1 MKQRHFITT
10 LCLLMLFVASAWA
23 QKNTL
28 EIPDVTVAQGKSISL
43 PVNMENSADIV
54 AVQFTMTTADGVT
67 FSYET
72 ARTTE
77 RADGHSLT
85 MKPIGENKYMV
96 MIFSSQNR
104 AFIGRTGSIMTVVL
118 NTSSSLKEGDKIP
131 ITLSDVVIGEKSGKN
146 LATGFTSG
154 SVNIAKSPDLEV
166 SQVETKATNLLPYN
180 KISVNWQVSNIG
192 GLSTEAGWSE
202 QVFAESADGKFSK
215 LLGTIDY
222 DQKLAAGGTISRTA
236 EFDTPME
243 LGISDNA
250 RIRVKVR
257 PYSNTGEPS
266 WMLANNEATT
276 SGTLQTANMLF
287 INPAAAHI
295 EEANAQNVRLKLIR
309 SGSTAQAETFKLAQT
324 ADARIELPAEITIP
338 QGQSATYFYAKVI
351 ANQKLDNDSIVT
363 VNIDGNNYMTGT
375 TAIKLTDDTKPQLTL
390 SAKQQDVTEGGK
402 LTLTITAERQS
413 ATDKSISLS
422 CDLPSR
428 FRIPANIIL
437 PARKTSV
444 DVEVEALEDDIPDV
458 EKVVTFAASAD
469 GYENGTLLSTLV
481 DDDIPTL
488 QLELTPTAIS
498 EADGPLSVS
507 AKLSRTD
514 NIDKKVTVKLSDN
527 SEGNLYYARQT
538 IEMAPGVKEVTLN
551 MGPIDNSLVDGERTY
566 QVTAAVFIASC
577 SCNASVGTSGGV
589 VTVPLTIYDNDG
601 PALSL
606 SASSSLLKEGGEM
619 TLTISRNTDSKS
631 RLDVNLSSNH
641 DAAIEYPKTVTIAEG
656 ETSATFTVKSKGND
670 TTGDDLTATL
680 IAESE
685 GFAKSSVW
693 FTISDQTLPDARIM
707 AISSQESKVEAGG
720 KTTLSLSIA
729 NQGSYVLP
737 EQTKIGFYFDSA
749 ATPADVAY
757 LQDNLAAGESITM
770 MREITLPSTV
780 GEHKL
785 YAVVNDGQ
793 GVKEL
798 LYTNNTS
805 DVLNIATVAPI
816 SMETKVAKAIYAPGE
831 KVVISGKAK
840 GKDIAQKSVEVYI
853 VNGGYR
859 HTITTQTQDDGSFEV
874 SYEPYSGQTGHFAVG
889 ACYPSANLSDEQA
902 SFDIYGIKRT
912 SSDAITCEASLGD
925 VYQGKL
931 NISNP
936 GNLTLTGL
944 KVKVN
949 SKPDNC
955 TVNATPG
962 NTTLKGGENT
972 DIAFSITPS
981 GASEG
986 SDWEKIELS
995 IESAEGAIL
1004 PATLYY
1010 YCRVKTGKIE
1020 ASVASIKTTM
1030 VKGESRDYP
1039 FTITNVGKGETGKIS
1054 LALPSWISSVTPMEM
1069 PSLAK
1074 DESMEIILRMTP
1086 TDKMQLNV
1094 PVTGNIAINC
1104 ANGEGMPLPFY
1115 IEPVSTKEGKLTIDV
1130 CDENTYYTKEAPHLA
1145 GAKVEITHPTTGAV
1159 VAKGITNEKGLFS
1172 ADLTEG
1178 YYAVRVS
1185 ADKHDSYSNN
1195 LLVDPGTETKKV
1207 VNLSYEAINI
1217 DWKVEETEIQD
1228 EYEIK
1233 TNVKFE
1239 TQVPM
1244 PVVVLSIPS
1253 SIPAKDLRDGESLI
1267 FNAVLTNKGLIAA
1280 KDVELT
1286 LPTDL
1291 KTLTFEALDHTEA
1304 FNLAPQESV
1313 IIPVKV
1319 TKSTITASA
1328 RAAKRQG
1335 HIDNDPCSDQVGTLY
1350 YWDCGLDRKWHRY
1363 GIALQLGSCKS
1374 NDPSTWS
1381 GNGDGTGYG
1390 GGIGGG
1396 LGSLYGPGAR
1406 PSIGGSGTYTG
1417 SSNQNPLVQVEDKG
1431 CEPCQNKFML
1441 QLVDCGLQLIP
1452 VYKKLRTVFDCIK
1465 GIYDVIEEAKTL
1477 TNKEEVTSRDIIS
1490 LTLSTMSTTATCMDI
1505 KSEGAGDKNKTRE
1518 QKRAKLVDEIAK
1530 ALTDISNSV
1539 EKGNLGWT
1547 KSISDLAFELAK
1559 YYGYDYDDFKEL
1571 FCPLKLMEPCDLDSV
1586 PAENKPAALARSL
1599 KNSSEPSY
1607 IQEFRQNLTYGILK
1621 QMVVMGLQKELYGDV
1636 EWLNSDSREL
1646 GLFMTKFESLR
1657 DENDAFQQK
1666 DIDELI
1672 ASKPEN
1678 ITKEQVKAFV
1688 QRWND
1693 TLDNK
1698 DTDNKVNIKNVFSYG
1713 ELSQRVDSVVSSL
1726 GYTGIDECYE
1736 KAYEK
1741 CLAQAKEQQSS
1752 VCSSITL
1759 QFTQKMVM
1767 TRQAFRGTL
1776 TVFNGNE
1783 QEAMKDVKLTLTV
1796 TDEKGNIA
1804 MEDKFQVNPEKL
1816 EGFNGKLDFTDGWTL
1831 DAKQE
1836 GIATVLFIPTK
1847 KAAPTV
1853 ETRYAF
1859 GGTLSYVDPFTGL
1872 EVTRDLTPITLTVK
1886 PSPSLDLTYFMQRD
1900 IKGDDPLTK
1909 EVEPSEEAE
1918 FSLLINNLGYGDAT
1932 NVKMSTNQPEIVDNE
1947 KGLKVKFELMSS
1959 QLNGQ
1964 EKTLALGGS
1973 VSTDFGTIPAHST
1986 SYAQWWIKSSL
1997 LGHFTDY
2004 DVTATHLTSY
2014 GNKDLSLLNDVTIH
2028 ELIRSIDVT
2037 KGDKTLK
2044 GFMTNDIVDA
2054 DDTPDMLY
2062 LSDGEIEKVNVA
2074 ASSSITKTSDTEYTL
2089 TITPSEEGWN
2099 YGNLSDPTYGVS
2111 ALKSVTRASDGKQIS
2126 LRNFWQTDRTLR
2138 DGKDPLYENRIHFA
2152 DQFDGK
2158 NAESY
2163 ILTFEATPSLMLE
2176 VASIEGA
2183 PAEDEVATQPVN
2195 TLKVMFNKYID
2206 PATFTSED
2214 IQINVQGK
2222 EQDSQLVKIS
2232 TEDNK
2237 NFVLDLTQLNA
2248 SAGNG
2253 YYTLTVQTSGITD
2266 REGFAGKTGKTA
2278 SWTMFINSQVKLITS
2293 VYPENAGEVI
2303 GRVAGNEVAYGTTIQ
2318 LVAKAKEGYQFASWS
2333 LNGETISTNDTIN
2346 QVALGDLTMVANFEK
2361 KTYQVNIE
2369 ENCEGGSITQTYTG
2383 VYHYGDQLVLKAE
2396 ADEDYSFAHWTVNGK
2411 QTEDAETLSLIVDKD
2426 LTVSAS
2432 FKQERYEQNITLM
2445 RGWNWIA
2452 SYLADPIS
2460 ASDIASK
2467 SSQIISSS
2475 EEIENLLPAQTY
2487 KVKASISFISKSK
2500 GRLFEASTTPVRINA
2515 GWNWLGYPLRENQEL
2530 ASAISNASEG
2540 DYIVG
2545 QTGFAQ
2551 FYAGTW
2557 EGTLKQL
2564 ITNQGYLYKS
2574 VKQNNLEFAEATTPS
2589 QLSDEE
2595 QQDMEVDIRQ
2605 YPSTMNIIGKLTR
2618 KDADMTGSDYRLYVM
2633 VGNECRGISQ
2643 LIDGKYYLTI
2653 YGEKDEK
2660 LNMVIENLQTQE
2672 SILVQDAL
2680 TFKEDVLGS
2689 RTSPYDFNIDTMT
2702 GIENILADGKELR
2715 IYSIDGYLIDAHAT
2729 VKTLKKLVKGV
2740 YIINGKK
2747 YVVSE

>member
-85 MKPIGENKYMV
+85 MRPIGVNKYMV

-104 AFIGRTGSIMTVVL
+104 PFIGRTGSIMTVVL
-118 NTSSSLKEGDKIP
+118 NTSSSLKEGEKIP
-131 ITLSDVVIGEKSGKN
+131 VTLSDVIIGEKSGKN

-295 EEANAQNVRLKLIR
+295 EEASAQNVRLMLIR

-363 VNIDGNNYMTGT
+363 VNIDGNNYITGT

-413 ATDKSISLS
+413 ATDKAISLS

-577 SCNASVGTSGGV
+577 SCNANVGTSGGV

-631 RLDVNLSSNH
+631 RLDVSLSSNH

-707 AISSQESKVEAGG
+707 AISSKESQVEAGG

-757 LQDNLAAGESITM
+757 LQDNLAAGESTTM
-770 MREITLPSTV
+770 TREITLPATV

-962 NTTLKGGENT
+962 NTTLKGGEST

-1074 DESMEIILRMTP
+1074 DESTEIILRMTP

-1104 ANGEGMPLPFY
+1104 ANGEGMPLPFC

-1145 GAKVEITHPTTGAV
+1145 GAKVKITHPTTGAV
-1159 VAKGITNEKGLFS
+1159 VAEGITDEKGLFS
-1172 ADLTEG
+1172 ANLAEG
-1178 YYAVRVS
+1178 YYAVSVS
-1185 ADKHDSYSNN
+1185 AEKHDSYSNN

-1239 TQVPM
+1239 TQVPV
-1244 PVVVLSIPS
+1244 PVVELTVPDRINTE
-1253 SIPAKDLRDGESLI
+1253 DLRKGESLI
-1267 FNAVLTNKGLIAA
+1267 FNATLTNKGLIAA
-1280 KDVELT
+1280 KDVQLL
-1286 LPTDL
+1286 LPENVTSWR
-1291 KTLTFEALDHTEA
+1291 FEPIDPGEA
-1304 FNLAPQESV
+1304 NELAPGQSKQ
-1313 IIPVKV
+1313 IPIRV
-1319 TKSTITASA
+1319 TK
-1328 RAAKRQG
+1328 
-1335 HIDNDPCSDQVGTLY
+1335 DPGDDGDDGPCVVYIGTLY
-1350 YWDCGLDRKWHRY
+1350 YWECGPDKKWHKY
-1363 GIALQLGSCKS
+1363 YKSIQITICKGKTPVVVY
-1374 NDPSTWS
+1374 PSTGS
-1381 GNGDGTGYG
+1381 G
-1390 GGIGGG
+1390 
-1396 LGSLYGPGAR
+1396 
-1406 PSIGGSGTYTG
+1406 GGSGPGGGPGGGGGGSYG
-1417 SSNQNPLVQVEDKG
+1417 PSSNIPTVTQKVDKSCNPCLNMYLQKITECGVNVGLSLLKNNPLG
-1431 CEPCQNKFML
+1431 CIVGLGFCARDLNKDFHSWRSWGGCVASAVGCIPGIGPVPA
-1441 QLVDCGLQLIP
+1441 LVGCL
-1452 VYKKLRTVFDCIK
+1452 
-1465 GIYDVIEEAKTL
+1465 
-1477 TNKEEVTSRDIIS
+1477 IS
-1490 LTLSTMSTTATCMDI
+1490 LT
-1505 KSEGAGDKNKTRE
+1505 
-1518 QKRAKLVDEIAK
+1518 
-1530 ALTDISNSV
+1530 
-1539 EKGNLGWT
+1539 
-1547 KSISDLAFELAK
+1547 
-1559 YYGYDYDDFKEL
+1559 
-1571 FCPLKLMEPCDLDSV
+1571 EPCEANNAS
-1586 PAENKPAALARSL
+1586 AKMRAG
-1599 KNSSEPSY
+1599 NSSSYSEPSY
-1607 IQEFRQNLTYGILK
+1607 ITDFKNKLAIPLQESK
-1621 QMVVMGLQKELYGDV
+1621 
-1636 EWLNSDSREL
+1636 
-1646 GLFMTKFESLR
+1646 
-1657 DENDAFQQK
+1657 AFQNMLLEYFGDEVWVNETNGEDLQDLMVMLQTSEEEVLTADNYIK
-1666 DIDELI
+1666 YKPQNVTKVQYNKFIERLNNTALAKTDDGNYIDL
-1672 ASKPEN
+1672 SKVAGYVNEIN
-1678 ITKEQVKAFV
+1678 SANEQSVLMGYESTTDMLRKEYALLKG
-1688 QRWND
+1688 R
-1693 TLDNK
+1693 LD
-1698 DTDNKVNIKNVFSYG
+1698 
-1713 ELSQRVDSVVSSL
+1713 ESS
-1726 GYTGIDECYE
+1726 
-1736 KAYEK
+1736 
-1741 CLAQAKEQQSS
+1741 SS

-1783 QEAMKDVKLTLTV
+1783 QEAMKDAKLTLTV

-1804 MEDKFQVNPEKL
+1804 MSDKFQVNL
-1816 EGFNGKLDFTDGWTL
+1816 ENLKGFAGNKNFTDGWTL

-1836 GIATVLFIPTK
+1836 GVATVLFIPTK

-1886 PSPSLDLTYFMQRD
+1886 PSPNLDLTYFMQRD

-1932 NVKMSTNQPEIVDNE
+1932 NVRMTTNQPEIVDNE

-1973 VSTDFGTIPAHST
+1973 VFTDFGTIPAHST

-2014 GNKDLSLLNDVTIH
+2014 DNKDLSLLNDVTIH

-2176 VASIEGA
+2176 VASIEGT

-2214 IQINVQGK
+2214 ILINVQGK

-2237 NFVLDLTQLNA
+2237 TFVLDLTQLNA

-2253 YYTLTVQTSGITD
+2253 YYTLTVQTSGIID
-2266 REGFAGKTGKTA
+2266 SEGFAGKTGKTA
-2278 SWTMFINSQVKLITS
+2278 SWTMFMNSQVKLITS

-2333 LNGETISTNDTIN
+2333 LNGETISTNDTIS

-2487 KVKASISFISKSK
+2487 KVKASTSFISKSK
-2500 GRLFEASTTPVRINA
+2500 GRLFEASTTPVGINA

-2605 YPSTMNIIGKLTR
+2605 YPSTMNIIGKLTK

-2660 LNMVIENLQTQE
+2660 LNLVIENQQTQE

-2689 RTSPYDFNIDTMT
+2689 RTSPYDFNIDIMT

>member
-67 FSYET
+67 FSTET

-85 MKPIGENKYMV
+85 MRPIGVNKYMV

-131 ITLSDVVIGEKSGKN
+131 VTLSDVIIGEKSGKN

-166 SQVETKATNLLPYN
+166 SQVETRATNLLPYN

-222 DQKLAAGGTISRTA
+222 NQKLAAGGTISRTA

-363 VNIDGNNYMTGT
+363 VNIDGNNYIAGT

-413 ATDKSISLS
+413 ATDKAISLS

-577 SCNASVGTSGGV
+577 SCNANVGTSGGV

-606 SASSSLLKEGGEM
+606 RASSSLLKEGGEM

-693 FTISDQTLPDARIM
+693 FTISDQTLPDARIL

-720 KTTLSLSIA
+720 KTTLSLNIA

-737 EQTKIGFYFDSA
+737 EQTKIGFYFDNA

-757 LQDNLAAGESITM
+757 LQDNLAAGESTTM
-770 MREITLPSTV
+770 MREITLPATV

-889 ACYPSANLSDEQA
+889 ACYPSANLSEEQA

-912 SSDAITCEASLGD
+912 SNDAITCEASLGD

-936 GNLTLTGL
+936 GNLTLTDL

-962 NTTLKGGENT
+962 TTTLKGGEST
-972 DIAFSITPS
+972 DVAFSITPS

-995 IESAEGAIL
+995 IESAEGAVL

-1020 ASVASIKTTM
+1020 ASVARIKTTM

-1074 DESMEIILRMTP
+1074 DESTEIILRMTP
-1086 TDKMQLNV
+1086 TDKMRLNV

-1159 VAKGITNEKGLFS
+1159 VAEGITNEKGLFS
-1172 ADLTEG
+1172 ANLAEG

-1185 ADKHDSYSNN
+1185 AEKHDSYSNN

-1319 TKSTITASA
+1319 TKSTKTASA
-1328 RAAKRQG
+1328 RAAKRLG
-1335 HIDNDPCSDQVGTLY
+1335 NIDNDPCSDQVGTLY
-1350 YWDCGLDRKWHRY
+1350 YWDCGLDRKWHKY

-1417 SSNQNPLVQVEDKG
+1417 SSNQNPLVKVEDKG
-1431 CEPCQNKFML
+1431 CEPCQNGVLIAGLKCAGHFVGEAVETL
-1441 QLVDCGLQLIP
+1441 QTLLGLDDNIDTNNKDKDKKDKDLDEILDKCENYSDLLLDIASSFDGCVNGKHDIDQVLDCYETASKAIDAVFDGLVETAFGPYVKPELIKK
-1452 VYKKLRTVFDCIK
+1452 YKKLGKQILKYKKLLDRVAECARDFAHACDHIKNDESAKARMTGKSTKTVTEKAIEGMGKYAEYVEGFVTLNNVLFGSEPAWDEMSLEEMS
-1465 GIYDVIEEAKTL
+1465 GILNLDYHTISFEEALKYKPKDVSETL
-1477 TNKEEVTSRDIIS
+1477 FRKFFDKQKKWANKDYSNITEEESGNI
-1490 LTLSTMSTTATCMDI
+1490 TTAVSNIHNAFKYFED
-1505 KSEGAGDKNKTRE
+1505 EGYLN
-1518 QKRAKLVDEIAK
+1518 
-1530 ALTDISNSV
+1530 
-1539 EKGNLGWT
+1539 
-1547 KSISDLAFELAK
+1547 
-1559 YYGYDYDDFKEL
+1559 
-1571 FCPLKLMEPCDLDSV
+1571 PCDFLNTTFKD
-1586 PAENKPAALARSL
+1586 ALILA
-1599 KNSSEPSY
+1599 NTSS
-1607 IQEFRQNLTYGILK
+1607 
-1621 QMVVMGLQKELYGDV
+1621 
-1636 EWLNSDSREL
+1636 
-1646 GLFMTKFESLR
+1646 
-1657 DENDAFQQK
+1657 
-1666 DIDELI
+1666 
-1672 ASKPEN
+1672 
-1678 ITKEQVKAFV
+1678 
-1688 QRWND
+1688 
-1693 TLDNK
+1693 
-1698 DTDNKVNIKNVFSYG
+1698 
-1713 ELSQRVDSVVSSL
+1713 
-1726 GYTGIDECYE
+1726 
-1736 KAYEK
+1736 
-1741 CLAQAKEQQSS
+1741 SS

-1776 TVFNGNE
+1776 KVFNGNE

-1804 MEDKFQVNPEKL
+1804 MKDKFQVNPEKL

-1831 DAKQE
+1831 DAQKE
-1836 GIATVLFIPTK
+1836 GVATVLFIPTK

-1886 PSPSLDLTYFMQRD
+1886 PSPNLDLTYFMQRD

-1932 NVKMSTNQPEIVDNE
+1932 NVSMSTNQPEIVDNE

-2014 GNKDLSLLNDVTIH
+2014 DNKDLSLLNDVTIH

-2037 KGDKTLK
+2037 KGDKILK

-2237 NFVLDLTQLNA
+2237 TFVLDLTQLNA

-2266 REGFAGKTGKTA
+2266 SEGFAGKTGKTA
-2278 SWTMFINSQVKLITS
+2278 SWTQFVNNQVKLLTS

-2318 LVAKAKEGYQFASWS
+2318 LVAKAKEGYLFASWS
-2333 LNGETISTNDTIN
+2333 LNGETISTNDTIS

-2361 KTYQVNIE
+2361 KTYQVNIA
-2369 ENCEGGSITQTYTG
+2369 ENCEGGNITQTYTG

-2487 KVKASISFISKSK
+2487 KVKASTSFISKSK
-2500 GRLFEASTTPVRINA
+2500 GRLFEASTTPVGINA

-2564 ITNQGYLYKS
+2564 ITNHGYLYKS

-2595 QQDMEVDIRQ
+2595 QQDMEVDIRK
-2605 YPSTMNIIGKLTR
+2605 YPSTMNIIGKLTQ

-2633 VGNECRGISQ
+2633 VGSECRGISQ

-2689 RTSPYDFNIDTMT
+2689 RTSPYDFNIDIMT

>member
-28 EIPDVTVAQGKSISL
+28 EIPDVIMAQEKSISL

-54 AVQFTMTTADGVT
+54 AVQFTISTDMGVY
-67 FSYET
+67 FSCET

-77 RADGHSLT
+77 RADGHSLV
-85 MKPIGENKYMV
+85 MKPIGGDKYMV
-96 MIFSSQNR
+96 MISSSQNR
-104 AFIGRTGSIMTVVL
+104 PIIGRKGCIMTVQL
-118 NTSSSLKEGDKIP
+118 NTSNTFNLKEGAKIP
-131 ITLSDVVIGEKSGKN
+131 LTLSDVVICDKTGKN

-166 SQVETKATNLLPYN
+166 SQVEAKATNLLPYN

-295 EEANAQNVRLKLIR
+295 EEASAQNVRLMLIR

-413 ATDKSISLS
+413 ATDKAISLS

-469 GYENGTLLSTLV
+469 GYENGTLLTTLV

-693 FTISDQTLPDARIM
+693 FTISDQTLPDARIT

-757 LQDNLAAGESITM
+757 LQDNLAAGESTTM
-770 MREITLPSTV
+770 TREITLPTTV

-840 GKDIAQKSVEVYI
+840 GKDIARKSVEVYV
-853 VNGGYR
+853 VNNGYR

-874 SYEPYSGQTGHFAVG
+874 SYEPYSGQTGHFTVG

-925 VYQGKL
+925 IYQGKL

-1074 DESMEIILRMTP
+1074 DESTEIILRMTP

-1159 VAKGITNEKGLFS
+1159 VAEGITNEKGLFS
-1172 ADLTEG
+1172 ANLAEG
-1178 YYAVRVS
+1178 YYAVSVS
-1185 ADKHDSYSNN
+1185 AEKHDSYSNN
-1195 LLVDPGTETKKV
+1195 MLVDPGTETKKV

-1239 TQVPM
+1239 TQVPV
-1244 PVVVLSIPS
+1244 PVVELSIPDR
-1253 SIPAKDLRDGESLI
+1253 IHTEELREGESLI
-1267 FNAVLTNKGLIAA
+1267 FNAVLTNKGLITAQ
-1280 KDVELT
+1280 DVQLL

-1291 KTLTFEALDHTEA
+1291 QTLTFEALDHNEA

-1313 IIPVKV
+1313 LIPVKV
-1319 TKSTITASA
+1319 TKVAASSFA
-1328 RAAKRQG
+1328 KSKEQVGRAPK
-1335 HIDNDPCSDQVGTLY
+1335 DPCLVGIGTIE
-1350 YWDCGLDRKWHRY
+1350 YWECGLDRKWHKY
-1363 GIALQLGSCKS
+1363 YLQLPISICLIESIAIFTKEPEIGANRPDFSPLGRAG
-1374 NDPSTWS
+1374 NIYFPSYASKHTS
-1381 GNGDGTGYG
+1381 EK
-1390 GGIGGG
+1390 
-1396 LGSLYGPGAR
+1396 
-1406 PSIGGSGTYTG
+1406 
-1417 SSNQNPLVQVEDKG
+1417 EDKG
-1431 CEPCQNKFML
+1431 CDPCQNKATANFTKCVL
-1441 QLVDCGLQLIP
+1441 SFIPIYGCIQGSAECAAGSVLGNTGWRHYTNCSLTGLNCTMDLCAGASLSTVVGAP
-1452 VYKKLRTVFDCIK
+1452 VAAVCKAIGAISSIASCL
-1465 GIYDVIEEAKTL
+1465 
-1477 TNKEEVTSRDIIS
+1477 IS
-1490 LTLSTMSTTATCMDI
+1490 LT
-1505 KSEGAGDKNKTRE
+1505 
-1518 QKRAKLVDEIAK
+1518 
-1530 ALTDISNSV
+1530 
-1539 EKGNLGWT
+1539 
-1547 KSISDLAFELAK
+1547 
-1559 YYGYDYDDFKEL
+1559 
-1571 FCPLKLMEPCDLDSV
+1571 EPCDADSI
-1586 PAENKPAALARSL
+1586 PAAKSRKKA
-1599 KNSSEPSY
+1599 SEPSY
-1607 IQEFRQNLTYGILK
+1607 IEAFRKKAQIPLSEITAYSGVLEEVFGDKNWITKTTLG
-1621 QMVVMGLQKELYGDV
+1621 ELYELLSIINGEESDKLDANKLLIMKPEAIAKEEFFKFIERLNNTQDKADGIEV
-1636 EWLNSDSREL
+1636 NSDNYIHDDIIKAKYNEIERAEA
-1646 GLFMTKFESLR
+1646 ES
-1657 DENDAFQQK
+1657 QK
-1666 DIDELI
+1666 
-1672 ASKPEN
+1672 
-1678 ITKEQVKAFV
+1678 
-1688 QRWND
+1688 
-1693 TLDNK
+1693 
-1698 DTDNKVNIKNVFSYG
+1698 
-1713 ELSQRVDSVVSSL
+1713 L
-1726 GYTGIDECYE
+1726 GYISTNEMWLTEGAKMKERLDESS
-1736 KAYEK
+1736 
-1741 CLAQAKEQQSS
+1741 SS

-1783 QEAMKDVKLTLTV
+1783 QEAMKDVRLTLTV

-1804 MEDKFQVNPEKL
+1804 MSDKFQVNPEKL
-1816 EGFNGKLDFTDGWTL
+1816 EGFTGKLDFTDGWTL
-1831 DAKQE
+1831 DAQKT
-1836 GIATVLFIPTK
+1836 GVATVLFIPTK

-1886 PSPSLDLTYFMQRD
+1886 PSPNLDLTYFMQRD

-1932 NVKMSTNQPEIVDNE
+1932 NVKMTTNQPEIVDNE

-2014 GNKDLSLLNDVTIH
+2014 DNKDLSLLNDVTIH

-2152 DQFDGK
+2152 DQFEGK

-2163 ILTFEATPSLMLE
+2163 ILSFEATPSLMLE

-2237 NFVLDLTQLNA
+2237 TFVLDLTQLNA

-2278 SWTMFINSQVKLITS
+2278 SWTMFINSQVKLLTS

-2346 QVALGDLTMVANFEK
+2346 QVALSDLTMVANFEK

-2411 QTEDAETLSLIVDKD
+2411 QTEDAENLSLIVDKD

-2487 KVKASISFISKSK
+2487 KVKASTSFISKSK
-2500 GRLFEASTTPVRINA
+2500 GRLFEASTTPVGINA

-2574 VKQNNLEFAEATTPS
+2574 MKQNNLEFAEATTPS
-2589 QLSDEE
+2589 QFSDDE
-2595 QQDMEVDIRQ
+2595 QQDMEVEIRK

-2660 LNMVIENLQTQE
+2660 LSMVIENQQTQE

-2729 VKTLKKLVKGV
+2729 VKTLRKLVKGV

>member
-67 FSYET
+67 FSTET

-85 MKPIGENKYMV
+85 MRSIGVNKYMV

-131 ITLSDVVIGEKSGKN
+131 VTLSDVIIGEKSGKN

-215 LLGTIDY
+215 LLGTIDC

-276 SGTLQTANMLF
+276 SGTLQAANMLF

-295 EEANAQNVRLKLIR
+295 EEASAQNVRLKLIR
-309 SGSTAQAETFKLAQT
+309 SGSTAQAETFKLTQT

-390 SAKQQDVTEGGK
+390 SAKQQDVTEGEK

-413 ATDKSISLS
+413 ATDKAISLS

-527 SEGNLYYARQT
+527 SEGNLYYAHQT

-707 AISSQESKVEAGG
+707 AISSQESQVEAGG
-720 KTTLSLSIA
+720 KATLSLSIA

-757 LQDNLAAGESITM
+757 LQDNLAAGESTTM
-770 MREITLPSTV
+770 TREITLPTTV

-889 ACYPSANLSDEQA
+889 ACYPSANLSEEQA

-912 SSDAITCEASLGD
+912 SNDAITCEASLGD

-962 NTTLKGGENT
+962 NTTLKGGEST

-995 IESAEGAIL
+995 IESAEGAVL

-1074 DESMEIILRMTP
+1074 DESTEIILRMTP

-1104 ANGEGMPLPFY
+1104 ANGEGMPLPFC

-1159 VAKGITNEKGLFS
+1159 VAEGITNEKGLFS
-1172 ADLTEG
+1172 ANLAEG

-1185 ADKHDSYSNN
+1185 AEKHDSYSNN

-1239 TQVPM
+1239 TQVPV
-1244 PVVVLSIPS
+1244 PVVELTVPDRIYTEN
-1253 SIPAKDLRDGESLI
+1253 LRKGESLI
-1267 FNAVLTNKGLIAA
+1267 FNATLTNKGLITA
-1280 KDVELT
+1280 KDVQLL
-1286 LPTDL
+1286 LPDTV
-1291 KTLTFEALDHTEA
+1291 TSWRFEPIGPGKANE
-1304 FNLAPQESV
+1304 LAPGQSIE
-1313 IIPVKV
+1313 IPIRV
-1319 TKSTITASA
+1319 SE
-1328 RAAKRQG
+1328 G
-1335 HIDNDPCSDQVGTLY
+1335 PGDDGPCVVYIGTLY
-1350 YWDCGLDRKWHRY
+1350 YWECGPDKKWHKY
-1363 GIALQLGSCKS
+1363 YKSMQITICKGRVTVVEY
-1374 NDPSTWS
+1374 PSTGS
-1381 GNGDGTGYG
+1381 G
-1390 GGIGGG
+1390 
-1396 LGSLYGPGAR
+1396 
-1406 PSIGGSGTYTG
+1406 GGSGPGGGPGGGGGG
-1417 SSNQNPLVQVEDKG
+1417 SYGPSSDIPTVTQKVDKSCNPCLNMYIQKITECGVNVGLSLLKNNPLG
-1431 CEPCQNKFML
+1431 CIVGLGFCARDLNKDFHSWRSWGGCVASAVGCIPGIGPVPT
-1441 QLVDCGLQLIP
+1441 LVGCL
-1452 VYKKLRTVFDCIK
+1452 
-1465 GIYDVIEEAKTL
+1465 
-1477 TNKEEVTSRDIIS
+1477 IS
-1490 LTLSTMSTTATCMDI
+1490 LT
-1505 KSEGAGDKNKTRE
+1505 
-1518 QKRAKLVDEIAK
+1518 
-1530 ALTDISNSV
+1530 
-1539 EKGNLGWT
+1539 
-1547 KSISDLAFELAK
+1547 
-1559 YYGYDYDDFKEL
+1559 
-1571 FCPLKLMEPCDLDSV
+1571 EPCEANNAS
-1586 PAENKPAALARSL
+1586 AKMRAG
-1599 KNSSEPSY
+1599 NSSNYSEPSY
-1607 IQEFRQNLTYGILK
+1607 ITDFKNKLAIPLQESKAFQNLLLEYFGDEVWVNETNGEAL
-1621 QMVVMGLQKELYGDV
+1621 QDLMVMLQTSEEEVLTADNYIKY
-1636 EWLNSDSREL
+1636 
-1646 GLFMTKFESLR
+1646 
-1657 DENDAFQQK
+1657 
-1666 DIDELI
+1666 
-1672 ASKPEN
+1672 KPQN
-1678 ITKEQVKAFV
+1678 VTKEQYYKFIERLNNTA
-1688 QRWND
+1688 
-1693 TLDNK
+1693 LAK
-1698 DTDNKVNIKNVFSYG
+1698 TDDGNYIDLSKVAGYVNEINSAN
-1713 ELSQRVDSVVSSL
+1713 EQSVLMGYESTTDMLRKEYALLKGRLEESS
-1726 GYTGIDECYE
+1726 
-1736 KAYEK
+1736 
-1741 CLAQAKEQQSS
+1741 SS

-1776 TVFNGNE
+1776 KVFNGNE

-1804 MEDKFQVNPEKL
+1804 MSDKFQVNPEKL

-1831 DAKQE
+1831 DAQKE
-1836 GIATVLFIPTK
+1836 GVATVLFIPTK

-1886 PSPSLDLTYFMQRD
+1886 PSPNLDLTYFMQRD

-1932 NVKMSTNQPEIVDNE
+1932 NVRMSTNQPEIVDNE

-1973 VSTDFGTIPAHST
+1973 VFTDFGTIPAHST

-2014 GNKDLSLLNDVTIH
+2014 DNKDLSLLNDVTIH

-2152 DQFDGK
+2152 DLFDGK

-2266 REGFAGKTGKTA
+2266 SEGFAGKTGKTA
-2278 SWTMFINSQVKLITS
+2278 SWTLFVNSQVKLLTS

-2333 LNGETISTNDTIN
+2333 LNGETISTNDTIS

-2361 KTYQVNIE
+2361 KTYQVNIA
-2369 ENCEGGSITQTYTG
+2369 ENCEGGSITQSYTG

-2475 EEIENLLPAQTY
+2475 EEIENLLPAHTY
-2487 KVKASISFISKSK
+2487 KVKASTSFISKSK
-2500 GRLFEASTTPVRINA
+2500 GRLFEASTTPVGINA

-2595 QQDMEVDIRQ
+2595 QQDMEVDIRK
-2605 YPSTMNIIGKLTR
+2605 YPSTMNIIGKLTQ

-2689 RTSPYDFNIDTMT
+2689 RTSPYDFNIDIMT

>member
-28 EIPDVTVAQGKSISL
+28 EIPDVTVAHGKSISL

-54 AVQFTMTTADGVT
+54 AVQFTMTTADGIT
-67 FSYET
+67 FSTET

-85 MKPIGENKYMV
+85 MRPIGVNKYMV

-131 ITLSDVVIGEKSGKN
+131 ITLSDVIIGEKSGKN

-222 DQKLAAGGTISRTA
+222 NQKLAAGGTISRTA

-295 EEANAQNVRLKLIR
+295 EEASAQNVRLMLIR

-413 ATDKSISLS
+413 ATDKAISLS

-577 SCNASVGTSGGV
+577 SCNANVGTSGGV

-631 RLDVNLSSNH
+631 RLNVSLSSNH

-720 KTTLSLSIA
+720 KATLSLSIA

-757 LQDNLAAGESITM
+757 LQDNLAAGESTTM
-770 MREITLPSTV
+770 MREITLPATV

-840 GKDIAQKSVEVYI
+840 GKDIAKKNVEVYI

-889 ACYPSANLSDEQA
+889 ACYPSANLSEEQA

-912 SSDAITCEASLGD
+912 SNDAITCEASLGD

-962 NTTLKGGENT
+962 TTTLKGGENT

-995 IESAEGAIL
+995 IESAEGAVL

-1020 ASVASIKTTM
+1020 ASVARIKTTM

-1074 DESMEIILRMTP
+1074 DESTEIILRMTP

-1159 VAKGITNEKGLFS
+1159 VAEGITNEKGLFS
-1172 ADLTEG
+1172 ANLAEG

-1185 ADKHDSYSNN
+1185 AEKHDSYRNN

-1319 TKSTITASA
+1319 TKSTKTASA
-1328 RAAKRQG
+1328 RAAKRLG
-1335 HIDNDPCSDQVGTLY
+1335 NIDNDPCSDQVGTLY
-1350 YWDCGLDRKWHRY
+1350 YWDCGLDRKWHKY

-1417 SSNQNPLVQVEDKG
+1417 SSNQNPLVKVEDKG
-1431 CEPCQNKFML
+1431 CEPCQNGVLIAGLKCAGHFVGEAVETL
-1441 QLVDCGLQLIP
+1441 QTLLGLDDNIDTNNKDKDKKDKDLDEILDKCENYSDLLLDIASSFDGCVNGKHDIDQVLDCYETASKAIDAVFDGLVETAFGPYVKPELIKK
-1452 VYKKLRTVFDCIK
+1452 YKKLGKQILKYKKLLDRVAECARDFAHACDHIKNDESAKARMTGKSTKTVTEKAIEGMGKYAEYVEGFVTLNNVLFGSEPAWDEMSLEEMS
-1465 GIYDVIEEAKTL
+1465 GILNLDYHTISFEEALKYKPKDVSETL
-1477 TNKEEVTSRDIIS
+1477 FRKFFDKQKKWANKDYSNITEEESGNI
-1490 LTLSTMSTTATCMDI
+1490 TTAVSNIHNAFKYFED
-1505 KSEGAGDKNKTRE
+1505 EGYLN
-1518 QKRAKLVDEIAK
+1518 
-1530 ALTDISNSV
+1530 
-1539 EKGNLGWT
+1539 
-1547 KSISDLAFELAK
+1547 
-1559 YYGYDYDDFKEL
+1559 
-1571 FCPLKLMEPCDLDSV
+1571 PCDFLNTTFKD
-1586 PAENKPAALARSL
+1586 ALILA
-1599 KNSSEPSY
+1599 NTSS
-1607 IQEFRQNLTYGILK
+1607 
-1621 QMVVMGLQKELYGDV
+1621 
-1636 EWLNSDSREL
+1636 
-1646 GLFMTKFESLR
+1646 
-1657 DENDAFQQK
+1657 
-1666 DIDELI
+1666 
-1672 ASKPEN
+1672 
-1678 ITKEQVKAFV
+1678 
-1688 QRWND
+1688 
-1693 TLDNK
+1693 
-1698 DTDNKVNIKNVFSYG
+1698 
-1713 ELSQRVDSVVSSL
+1713 
-1726 GYTGIDECYE
+1726 
-1736 KAYEK
+1736 
-1741 CLAQAKEQQSS
+1741 SS

-1776 TVFNGNE
+1776 KVFNGNE

-1804 MEDKFQVNPEKL
+1804 MKDKFQVNPEKL

-1831 DAKQE
+1831 DAQKE
-1836 GIATVLFIPTK
+1836 GVATVLFIPTK

-1872 EVTRDLTPITLTVK
+1872 EVTRDLTPITLTVN
-1886 PSPSLDLTYFMQRD
+1886 PSPNLDLTYFMQRD

-1932 NVKMSTNQPEIVDNE
+1932 NVRMSTNQPEIVDNE

-1973 VSTDFGTIPAHST
+1973 VSTDFGNIPAHST

-2266 REGFAGKTGKTA
+2266 SEGFAGKTGKTA
-2278 SWTMFINSQVKLITS
+2278 SWTLFVNSQVKLLTS

-2333 LNGETISTNDTIN
+2333 LNGETISTNDTIS

-2361 KTYQVNIE
+2361 KTYQVNIA

-2487 KVKASISFISKSK
+2487 KVKASTSFISKSK
-2500 GRLFEASTTPVRINA
+2500 GRLFEASTTPVGINA

-2589 QLSDEE
+2589 QFSDEE
-2595 QQDMEVDIRQ
+2595 QQDMEVDIRK
-2605 YPSTMNIIGKLTR
+2605 YPSTMNIIGKLTQ

-2689 RTSPYDFNIDTMT
+2689 RTSPYDFNIDIMT

>member
-54 AVQFTMTTADGVT
+54 AVQFTMTTADGIT
-67 FSYET
+67 FSTET

-85 MKPIGENKYMV
+85 MRPIGVNKYMV

-131 ITLSDVVIGEKSGKN
+131 VTLSDVIIGEKSGKN

-154 SVNIAKSPDLEV
+154 SVNIAKSPDLQV

-295 EEANAQNVRLKLIR
+295 EEASAQNVRLMLIR
-309 SGSTAQAETFKLAQT
+309 SGSTALAETFKLAQT

-413 ATDKSISLS
+413 ATDKAISLS

-469 GYENGTLLSTLV
+469 GYENGTLLSTLI

-527 SEGNLYYARQT
+527 SEGNLYYAHQT

-577 SCNASVGTSGGV
+577 SCNANVGTSGGV

-619 TLTISRNTDSKS
+619 TLTIRRNTDSKS

-720 KTTLSLSIA
+720 KATLSLSIA

-757 LQDNLAAGESITM
+757 LQDNLAAGKSTTM
-770 MREITLPSTV
+770 VREITLPSTV

-889 ACYPSANLSDEQA
+889 ACYPSANLSEEQA

-912 SSDAITCEASLGD
+912 SNDAITCEASLGD
-925 VYQGKL
+925 IYQGKL

-936 GNLTLTGL
+936 GNLTLTDL

-962 NTTLKGGENT
+962 TTTLKGGEST

-995 IESAEGAIL
+995 IESAEGAVL

-1074 DESMEIILRMTP
+1074 DESTEIILRMTP

-1104 ANGEGMPLPFY
+1104 ANGEGMPLPFC

-1159 VAKGITNEKGLFS
+1159 VAEGITNEKGLFS
-1172 ADLTEG
+1172 ANLAEG

-1185 ADKHDSYSNN
+1185 AEKHDSYSNN

-1239 TQVPM
+1239 TQVPV
-1244 PVVVLSIPS
+1244 PVVELTVPDRIYTEN
-1253 SIPAKDLRDGESLI
+1253 LRKGESLI
-1267 FNAVLTNKGLIAA
+1267 FNATLTNKGLIAA
-1280 KDVELT
+1280 KDVQLL
-1286 LPTDL
+1286 LPENVTSWR
-1291 KTLTFEALDHTEA
+1291 FEPIGPGKANE
-1304 FNLAPQESV
+1304 LAPGQSIE
-1313 IIPVKV
+1313 IPIRV
-1319 TKSTITASA
+1319 TK
-1328 RAAKRQG
+1328 
-1335 HIDNDPCSDQVGTLY
+1335 DPGDDGPCVVYIGTLY
-1350 YWDCGLDRKWHRY
+1350 YWECGPDKKWHKY
-1363 GIALQLGSCKS
+1363 YKSMQITICKGRVTVVEY
-1374 NDPSTWS
+1374 PSTGS
-1381 GNGDGTGYG
+1381 G
-1390 GGIGGG
+1390 
-1396 LGSLYGPGAR
+1396 
-1406 PSIGGSGTYTG
+1406 GGSGPGGGPGGGGGG
-1417 SSNQNPLVQVEDKG
+1417 SYGPSSDIPTVTQKVDKSCNPCLNMYIQKITECGVNVGLSLLKNNPLG
-1431 CEPCQNKFML
+1431 CIVGLGFCARDLNKDFHSWRSWGGCVASAVGCIPGIGPVPA
-1441 QLVDCGLQLIP
+1441 LVGCL
-1452 VYKKLRTVFDCIK
+1452 
-1465 GIYDVIEEAKTL
+1465 
-1477 TNKEEVTSRDIIS
+1477 IS
-1490 LTLSTMSTTATCMDI
+1490 LT
-1505 KSEGAGDKNKTRE
+1505 
-1518 QKRAKLVDEIAK
+1518 
-1530 ALTDISNSV
+1530 
-1539 EKGNLGWT
+1539 
-1547 KSISDLAFELAK
+1547 
-1559 YYGYDYDDFKEL
+1559 
-1571 FCPLKLMEPCDLDSV
+1571 EPCEANNAS
-1586 PAENKPAALARSL
+1586 AKMRAG
-1599 KNSSEPSY
+1599 NSSSYSEPSY
-1607 IQEFRQNLTYGILK
+1607 ITDFKNKLAIPLQESK
-1621 QMVVMGLQKELYGDV
+1621 
-1636 EWLNSDSREL
+1636 
-1646 GLFMTKFESLR
+1646 
-1657 DENDAFQQK
+1657 AFQNMLLEYFG
-1666 DIDELI
+1666 DEVWVNETNGEALQDLMVMLQTSEEEVLTADNYI
-1672 ASKPEN
+1672 KYKPQN
-1678 ITKEQVKAFV
+1678 VTKEQYYKFIERLNNTA
-1688 QRWND
+1688 
-1693 TLDNK
+1693 LAK
-1698 DTDNKVNIKNVFSYG
+1698 TDDGNYIDLSKVAGYVNEINSAN
-1713 ELSQRVDSVVSSL
+1713 EQSVLMGYESTTDMLRKEYALLKGRLEESS
-1726 GYTGIDECYE
+1726 
-1736 KAYEK
+1736 
-1741 CLAQAKEQQSS
+1741 SS

-1804 MEDKFQVNPEKL
+1804 MSDKFQVNPEKL

-1831 DAKQE
+1831 DAQKT
-1836 GIATVLFIPTK
+1836 GVATVLFIPTK

-1886 PSPSLDLTYFMQRD
+1886 PSPNLDLTYFMQRD

-1932 NVKMSTNQPEIVDNE
+1932 NVMMFTNQPEIVDNE

-2266 REGFAGKTGKTA
+2266 SEGFAGKTGKTA
-2278 SWTMFINSQVKLITS
+2278 SWTQFINSQVKLLTS

-2318 LVAKAKEGYQFASWS
+2318 LVAKAKEGYQFAFWS
-2333 LNGETISTNDTIN
+2333 LNGETISTNDTIS

-2361 KTYQVNIE
+2361 KTYQVNIA

-2487 KVKASISFISKSK
+2487 KVKASTSFISKSK
-2500 GRLFEASTTPVRINA
+2500 GRLFEASTTPVGINA

-2595 QQDMEVDIRQ
+2595 QQDMEVDIRK
-2605 YPSTMNIIGKLTR
+2605 YPSTMNIIGKLTK

-2660 LNMVIENLQTQE
+2660 LNMEIENLQTQE

-2689 RTSPYDFNIDTMT
+2689 RMSPYDFNIDIMT

>member
-67 FSYET
+67 FSTET

-85 MKPIGENKYMV
+85 MRSIGVNKYMV

-131 ITLSDVVIGEKSGKN
+131 ITLSDVIIGEKSGKN

-215 LLGTIDY
+215 LLGTIDC

-295 EEANAQNVRLKLIR
+295 EEASAQNVRLKLIR

-413 ATDKSISLS
+413 ATDKAISLS

-527 SEGNLYYARQT
+527 SEGNLYYAHQT

-577 SCNASVGTSGGV
+577 SCNANVGTSGGV

-720 KTTLSLSIA
+720 KATLSLSIA

-757 LQDNLAAGESITM
+757 LQDNLSAGESTTM
-770 MREITLPSTV
+770 TREITLPTTV

-889 ACYPSANLSDEQA
+889 ACYPSANLSEEQA

-912 SSDAITCEASLGD
+912 SNDAITCEASLGD

-962 NTTLKGGENT
+962 NTTLKGGEST

-995 IESAEGAIL
+995 IESAEGAVL

-1020 ASVASIKTTM
+1020 ASVARINTTM

-1074 DESMEIILRMTP
+1074 DESTEIILRMTP

-1104 ANGEGMPLPFY
+1104 ANGEGMPLPFC

-1159 VAKGITNEKGLFS
+1159 VAEGITNEKGIFS
-1172 ADLTEG
+1172 ADLAEG

-1185 ADKHDSYSNN
+1185 AEKHDSYSNN

-1239 TQVPM
+1239 TQVPV
-1244 PVVVLSIPS
+1244 PVVELTVPDRIYTEN
-1253 SIPAKDLRDGESLI
+1253 LRKGESLI
-1267 FNAVLTNKGLIAA
+1267 FNATLTNKGLITA
-1280 KDVELT
+1280 KDVQLL
-1286 LPTDL
+1286 LPENVTSWR
-1291 KTLTFEALDHTEA
+1291 FEPIGPGKANE
-1304 FNLAPQESV
+1304 LAPGQSKE
-1313 IIPVKV
+1313 IPIRV
-1319 TKSTITASA
+1319 TK
-1328 RAAKRQG
+1328 
-1335 HIDNDPCSDQVGTLY
+1335 DPGDDGDDGPCVVYIGTLY
-1350 YWDCGLDRKWHRY
+1350 YWECGPDKKWHKY
-1363 GIALQLGSCKS
+1363 YKSIQITICKGKTPVVVY
-1374 NDPSTWS
+1374 PSTGS
-1381 GNGDGTGYG
+1381 G
-1390 GGIGGG
+1390 
-1396 LGSLYGPGAR
+1396 
-1406 PSIGGSGTYTG
+1406 GGSGPGGGPGGGGGGGYG
-1417 SSNQNPLVQVEDKG
+1417 PSSNIPTVTQKVDKSCNPCLNMYIQKITECGVNVGLSLLKNNPLG
-1431 CEPCQNKFML
+1431 CIVGLGFCARDLNKDFHSWRSWGGCVASAVGCIPGIGPVPA
-1441 QLVDCGLQLIP
+1441 LVGCL
-1452 VYKKLRTVFDCIK
+1452 
-1465 GIYDVIEEAKTL
+1465 
-1477 TNKEEVTSRDIIS
+1477 IS
-1490 LTLSTMSTTATCMDI
+1490 LT
-1505 KSEGAGDKNKTRE
+1505 
-1518 QKRAKLVDEIAK
+1518 
-1530 ALTDISNSV
+1530 
-1539 EKGNLGWT
+1539 
-1547 KSISDLAFELAK
+1547 
-1559 YYGYDYDDFKEL
+1559 
-1571 FCPLKLMEPCDLDSV
+1571 EPCEANNAS
-1586 PAENKPAALARSL
+1586 AKMRAG
-1599 KNSSEPSY
+1599 NSSSYSEPSY
-1607 IQEFRQNLTYGILK
+1607 ITDFKNKLAIPL
-1621 QMVVMGLQKELYGDV
+1621 
-1636 EWLNSDSREL
+1636 RES
-1646 GLFMTKFESLR
+1646 K
-1657 DENDAFQQK
+1657 AFQNMLLEYFG
-1666 DIDELI
+1666 DEVWVNETNGEALQDLMVMLQTSEEEVLTADNYI
-1672 ASKPEN
+1672 KYKPQN
-1678 ITKEQVKAFV
+1678 VTKEQYYKFIERLNNTA
-1688 QRWND
+1688 
-1693 TLDNK
+1693 LAK
-1698 DTDNKVNIKNVFSYG
+1698 TDDGNYIDLSKVAGYVNEINSAN
-1713 ELSQRVDSVVSSL
+1713 EQSVLMGYESTTDMLRKEYALLKGRLEESS
-1726 GYTGIDECYE
+1726 
-1736 KAYEK
+1736 
-1741 CLAQAKEQQSS
+1741 SS

-1776 TVFNGNE
+1776 KVFNGNE

-1804 MEDKFQVNPEKL
+1804 MSDKFQVNPEKL

-1831 DAKQE
+1831 DAQKE
-1836 GIATVLFIPTK
+1836 GVATVLFIPTK

-1886 PSPSLDLTYFMQRD
+1886 PSPNLDLTYFMQRD

-1932 NVKMSTNQPEIVDNE
+1932 NVRMSTNQPEIVDNE

-1973 VSTDFGTIPAHST
+1973 VFTDFGTIPAHST

-2152 DQFDGK
+2152 DLFDGK

-2266 REGFAGKTGKTA
+2266 SEGFAGKTGKTA
-2278 SWTMFINSQVKLITS
+2278 SWTLFVNSQVKLLTS
-2293 VYPENAGEVI
+2293 VYPENAGEII

-2333 LNGETISTNDTIN
+2333 LNGETISTNDTIS

-2361 KTYQVNIE
+2361 KTYQVNIA

-2475 EEIENLLPAQTY
+2475 EEIENLLPAHTY
-2487 KVKASISFISKSK
+2487 KVKASTSFISKSK
-2500 GRLFEASTTPVRINA
+2500 GRLFEASTTPVGINA

-2595 QQDMEVDIRQ
+2595 QQDMEVDIRK
-2605 YPSTMNIIGKLTR
+2605 YPSTMNIIGKLTQ

-2689 RTSPYDFNIDTMT
+2689 RTSPYDFNIDIMT

>member
-67 FSYET
+67 FSTET

-85 MKPIGENKYMV
+85 MRPIGVNKYMV

-104 AFIGRTGSIMTVVL
+104 PFIGRTGSIMTVVL

-131 ITLSDVVIGEKSGKN
+131 VTLSDVIIGEKSGKN

-192 GLSTEAGWSE
+192 GLSTESGWSE

-295 EEANAQNVRLKLIR
+295 EEASAQNVRLMLIR

-413 ATDKSISLS
+413 ATDKAISLS

-428 FRIPANIIL
+428 FRIPADIIL

-469 GYENGTLLSTLV
+469 GYENGTLLTTLV

-757 LQDNLAAGESITM
+757 LQDNLAAGESTTM

-925 VYQGKL
+925 IYQGKL

-962 NTTLKGGENT
+962 STTLKGGEST

-1074 DESMEIILRMTP
+1074 DESTEIILRMTP

-1104 ANGEGMPLPFY
+1104 ANGEGMPLPFC
-1115 IEPVSTKEGKLTIDV
+1115 IEPVSTKEGTLTIDV

-1145 GAKVEITHPTTGAV
+1145 GAKVKITHPTTGAV
-1159 VAKGITNEKGLFS
+1159 VAEGITNEKGLFS
-1172 ADLTEG
+1172 ANLAEG
-1178 YYAVRVS
+1178 YYAVSVS
-1185 ADKHDSYSNN
+1185 AEKHDSYSNN

-1239 TQVPM
+1239 TQVPV
-1244 PVVVLSIPS
+1244 PVVELTVPDRINTE
-1253 SIPAKDLRDGESLI
+1253 DLRKGESLI
-1267 FNAVLTNKGLIAA
+1267 FNATLTNKGLIAA
-1280 KDVELT
+1280 KDVQLL
-1286 LPTDL
+1286 LPENVTSWR
-1291 KTLTFEALDHTEA
+1291 FEPIDPDKANE
-1304 FNLAPQESV
+1304 LAPGQSKE
-1313 IIPVKV
+1313 IPIRL
-1319 TKSTITASA
+1319 TK
-1328 RAAKRQG
+1328 
-1335 HIDNDPCSDQVGTLY
+1335 DPGDDGDDGPCVVYIGTLY
-1350 YWDCGLDRKWHRY
+1350 YWECGPDKKWHKY
-1363 GIALQLGSCKS
+1363 YKSIQITICKGRTPVVVY
-1374 NDPSTWS
+1374 PSTGS
-1381 GNGDGTGYG
+1381 G
-1390 GGIGGG
+1390 
-1396 LGSLYGPGAR
+1396 
-1406 PSIGGSGTYTG
+1406 GGSGPGGGPGGGGGGGYG
-1417 SSNQNPLVQVEDKG
+1417 PSSNIPTVTQKVDKSCNPCLNMYLQKITECGVNVGLSLLKNNPLG
-1431 CEPCQNKFML
+1431 CIVGLGFCARDLNKDFHSWRSWGGCVASAVGCIPGIGPVPA
-1441 QLVDCGLQLIP
+1441 LVGCL
-1452 VYKKLRTVFDCIK
+1452 
-1465 GIYDVIEEAKTL
+1465 
-1477 TNKEEVTSRDIIS
+1477 IS
-1490 LTLSTMSTTATCMDI
+1490 LT
-1505 KSEGAGDKNKTRE
+1505 
-1518 QKRAKLVDEIAK
+1518 
-1530 ALTDISNSV
+1530 
-1539 EKGNLGWT
+1539 
-1547 KSISDLAFELAK
+1547 
-1559 YYGYDYDDFKEL
+1559 
-1571 FCPLKLMEPCDLDSV
+1571 EPCEANNAS
-1586 PAENKPAALARSL
+1586 AKMRAG
-1599 KNSSEPSY
+1599 NSSSYSEPSY
-1607 IQEFRQNLTYGILK
+1607 ITDFKNKLAIPLQESK
-1621 QMVVMGLQKELYGDV
+1621 
-1636 EWLNSDSREL
+1636 
-1646 GLFMTKFESLR
+1646 
-1657 DENDAFQQK
+1657 AFQNMLLEYFGDEVWVNETNGEDLQDLMVMLQTSEEEVLTADNYIK
-1666 DIDELI
+1666 YKPQNVTKVQYYKFIERLNNTALAKTDDGNYIDL
-1672 ASKPEN
+1672 SKVAGYVNEIN
-1678 ITKEQVKAFV
+1678 SANEQSVLMGYESTTDMLRKEYALLKG
-1688 QRWND
+1688 R
-1693 TLDNK
+1693 LD
-1698 DTDNKVNIKNVFSYG
+1698 
-1713 ELSQRVDSVVSSL
+1713 ESS
-1726 GYTGIDECYE
+1726 
-1736 KAYEK
+1736 
-1741 CLAQAKEQQSS
+1741 SS

-1776 TVFNGNE
+1776 TVFNGSE

-1804 MEDKFQVNPEKL
+1804 MSDKFEVKPEKIKGFTGF
-1816 EGFNGKLDFTDGWTL
+1816 EGFDGKIDLTKGWTL

-1836 GIATVLFIPTK
+1836 GVATVLFIPTK

-1886 PSPSLDLTYFMQRD
+1886 PSPNLDLTYFMQRD

-1932 NVKMSTNQPEIVDNE
+1932 NVRMTTNQPEIVDNE

-1973 VSTDFGTIPAHST
+1973 VATDFGTIPAHST

-2004 DVTATHLTSY
+2004 DVKATHLTSY
-2014 GNKDLSLLNDVTIH
+2014 DNKDLSLLNDVTIH

-2111 ALKSVTRASDGKQIS
+2111 ALKSVTRVSDGKQIS

-2163 ILTFEATPSLMLE
+2163 VLTFEATPSLMLE

-2266 REGFAGKTGKTA
+2266 SEGFAGKTGKTA
-2278 SWTMFINSQVKLITS
+2278 SWTQFVNSQVKLLTS

-2361 KTYQVNIE
+2361 KTYQVNIA

-2432 FKQERYEQNITLM
+2432 FKQERYEQNITLL

-2487 KVKASISFISKSK
+2487 KVKASTSFISKSK
-2500 GRLFEASTTPVRINA
+2500 GRLFEASTTPVGINA

-2595 QQDMEVDIRQ
+2595 QQDMEVDIRK
-2605 YPSTMNIIGKLTR
+2605 YPSTMNIIGKLTQ

-2660 LNMVIENLQTQE
+2660 LSMVIENQQTQE

-2689 RTSPYDFNIDTMT
+2689 RTSPYDFNIDIMT

>member
-67 FSYET
+67 FSTET

-85 MKPIGENKYMV
+85 MRPIGVNKYMV

-131 ITLSDVVIGEKSGKN
+131 VTLSDVIIGEKSGKN

-295 EEANAQNVRLKLIR
+295 EEASAQNVRLKLIR
-309 SGSTAQAETFKLAQT
+309 SGSTAQAETFKLTQT

-363 VNIDGNNYMTGT
+363 VNIDGNNYITGT

-413 ATDKSISLS
+413 ATDKAISLS

-437 PARKTSV
+437 PARQTSV

-469 GYENGTLLSTLV
+469 GYENGALLSTLV

-577 SCNASVGTSGGV
+577 SCNANVGTSGGV

-737 EQTKIGFYFDSA
+737 EQTKIGFYFDGA

-757 LQDNLAAGESITM
+757 LQDNLAAGESTTM
-770 MREITLPSTV
+770 TREITLPTTV

-889 ACYPSANLSDEQA
+889 ACYPSANLSEEQA

-912 SSDAITCEASLGD
+912 SNDAITCEASLGD

-962 NTTLKGGENT
+962 TTTLKGGEST

-995 IESAEGAIL
+995 IESAEGAVL

-1074 DESMEIILRMTP
+1074 DESTEIILRMTP

-1104 ANGEGMPLPFY
+1104 ANGEGMPLPFC

-1159 VAKGITNEKGLFS
+1159 VAEGITNEKGLFS
-1172 ADLTEG
+1172 ANLAEG

-1185 ADKHDSYSNN
+1185 AEKHDSYSNN

-1239 TQVPM
+1239 TQVPV
-1244 PVVVLSIPS
+1244 PVVELTVPDRIYTEN
-1253 SIPAKDLRDGESLI
+1253 LRKGESLI
-1267 FNAVLTNKGLIAA
+1267 FNATLTNKGLITA
-1280 KDVELT
+1280 KDVQLL
-1286 LPTDL
+1286 LPDTV
-1291 KTLTFEALDHTEA
+1291 TSWRFEPIGPGKANE
-1304 FNLAPQESV
+1304 LAPGQSIEIPIRV
-1313 IIPVKV
+1313 I
-1319 TKSTITASA
+1319 S
-1328 RAAKRQG
+1328 G
-1335 HIDNDPCSDQVGTLY
+1335 DGDDGDDGPCVVYIGTLY
-1350 YWDCGLDRKWHRY
+1350 YWECGPDKKWHKYYKSMQITICKGRVTVAVY
-1363 GIALQLGSCKS
+1363 PSPGS
-1374 NDPSTWS
+1374 
-1381 GNGDGTGYG
+1381 G
-1390 GGIGGG
+1390 
-1396 LGSLYGPGAR
+1396 
-1406 PSIGGSGTYTG
+1406 GGSGPGGGPGGGGGGGYG
-1417 SSNQNPLVQVEDKG
+1417 PSSNIPTVTQKVDKSCNPCLNMYIQKITECGVNVGLSLLKNNPLG
-1431 CEPCQNKFML
+1431 CIVGLGFCARDLNKDFHSWRSWGGCVASAVGCIPGIGPVPA
-1441 QLVDCGLQLIP
+1441 LVGCL
-1452 VYKKLRTVFDCIK
+1452 
-1465 GIYDVIEEAKTL
+1465 
-1477 TNKEEVTSRDIIS
+1477 IS
-1490 LTLSTMSTTATCMDI
+1490 LT
-1505 KSEGAGDKNKTRE
+1505 
-1518 QKRAKLVDEIAK
+1518 
-1530 ALTDISNSV
+1530 
-1539 EKGNLGWT
+1539 
-1547 KSISDLAFELAK
+1547 
-1559 YYGYDYDDFKEL
+1559 
-1571 FCPLKLMEPCDLDSV
+1571 EPCEANNAS
-1586 PAENKPAALARSL
+1586 AKMRAG
-1599 KNSSEPSY
+1599 NSSSYSEPSY
-1607 IQEFRQNLTYGILK
+1607 ITDFKNKLAIPLQESK
-1621 QMVVMGLQKELYGDV
+1621 
-1636 EWLNSDSREL
+1636 
-1646 GLFMTKFESLR
+1646 
-1657 DENDAFQQK
+1657 AFQNMLLEYFG
-1666 DIDELI
+1666 DEVWVNETNGEDLQGLMVMLQTSEEEVLTADNYI
-1672 ASKPEN
+1672 KYKPQN
-1678 ITKEQVKAFV
+1678 VTKEQYYKFIERLNNTA
-1688 QRWND
+1688 
-1693 TLDNK
+1693 LAK
-1698 DTDNKVNIKNVFSYG
+1698 TDDGNYIDLSKVAGYVNEINSAN
-1713 ELSQRVDSVVSSL
+1713 EQSVLMGYESTTDMLRKEYALLKGRLEESS
-1726 GYTGIDECYE
+1726 
-1736 KAYEK
+1736 
-1741 CLAQAKEQQSS
+1741 SS

-1804 MEDKFQVNPEKL
+1804 MSDKFQVNPEKL

-1831 DAKQE
+1831 DAQKE
-1836 GIATVLFIPTK
+1836 GVATVLFIPTK

-1886 PSPSLDLTYFMQRD
+1886 PSPNLDLTYFMQRD

-1932 NVKMSTNQPEIVDNE
+1932 NVKMTTNQPEIVDNE

-1964 EKTLALGGS
+1964 EKTLALGGN

-2266 REGFAGKTGKTA
+2266 SEGFAGKTGKTA
-2278 SWTMFINSQVKLITS
+2278 SWTLFVNSQVKLLTS

-2333 LNGETISTNDTIN
+2333 LNGETISTNDTIS

-2361 KTYQVNIE
+2361 KTYQVNIA

-2475 EEIENLLPAQTY
+2475 EEIENLLPAHTY
-2487 KVKASISFISKSK
+2487 KVKASTSFISKSK
-2500 GRLFEASTTPVRINA
+2500 GRLFEASTTPVGINA

-2589 QLSDEE
+2589 QLSDDE
-2595 QQDMEVDIRQ
+2595 QQDMEVDIRK
-2605 YPSTMNIIGKLTR
+2605 YPSTMNIIGKLTQ

-2689 RTSPYDFNIDTMT
+2689 RTSPYDFNIDIMT

-2729 VKTLKKLVKGV
+2729 VKTLRKLVKGV

>member
-54 AVQFTMTTADGVT
+54 AVQFTMTTADGIT
-67 FSYET
+67 FSTET

-85 MKPIGENKYMV
+85 MRPIGVNKYMV

-131 ITLSDVVIGEKSGKN
+131 VTLSDVIISEKSGKN

-295 EEANAQNVRLKLIR
+295 EEASAQNVRLMLIR

-413 ATDKSISLS
+413 ATDKAISLS

-577 SCNASVGTSGGV
+577 SCNANVGTSGGV

-631 RLDVNLSSNH
+631 RLNVSLSSNH

-707 AISSQESKVEAGG
+707 AVSSQESKVEAGG

-757 LQDNLAAGESITM
+757 LQDNLAAGESTTM
-770 MREITLPSTV
+770 MREITLPATV

-840 GKDIAQKSVEVYI
+840 GKDIAKKSVEVYI

-889 ACYPSANLSDEQA
+889 ACYPSANLSEEQA

-912 SSDAITCEASLGD
+912 SNDAITCEASLGD

-962 NTTLKGGENT
+962 TTTLKGGENT

-995 IESAEGAIL
+995 IESAEGAVL

-1020 ASVASIKTTM
+1020 ASVARIKTTM

-1074 DESMEIILRMTP
+1074 DESTEIILRMTP

-1159 VAKGITNEKGLFS
+1159 VTEGITNEKGLFS
-1172 ADLTEG
+1172 ANLAEG

-1185 ADKHDSYSNN
+1185 AEKHDSYRNN

-1291 KTLTFEALDHTEA
+1291 KTLTFEALDHTES

-1319 TKSTITASA
+1319 TKSTKTASA
-1328 RAAKRQG
+1328 RAAKRLG
-1335 HIDNDPCSDQVGTLY
+1335 NIDNDPCSDQVGTLY
-1350 YWDCGLDRKWHRY
+1350 YWDCGLDRKWHKY

-1417 SSNQNPLVQVEDKG
+1417 SSNQNPLVKVEDKG
-1431 CEPCQNKFML
+1431 CEPCQNGVLIAGLKCAGHFVGEAVETL
-1441 QLVDCGLQLIP
+1441 QTLLGLDDNIDTNNKDKDKKDKDLDEILDKCENYSDLLLDIASSFDGCVNGKHDIDQVLDCYETASKAIDAVFDGLVETAFGPYVKPELIKK
-1452 VYKKLRTVFDCIK
+1452 YKKLGKQILKYKKLLDRVAECARDFAHACDHIKNDESAKARMTGKSTKTVTEKAIEGMGKYAEYVEGFVTLNNVLFGSEPAWDEMSLEEMS
-1465 GIYDVIEEAKTL
+1465 GILNLDYHTISFEEALKYKPKDVSETL
-1477 TNKEEVTSRDIIS
+1477 FRKFFDKQKKWANKDYSNITEEESGNI
-1490 LTLSTMSTTATCMDI
+1490 TTAVSNIHNAFKYFED
-1505 KSEGAGDKNKTRE
+1505 EGYLN
-1518 QKRAKLVDEIAK
+1518 
-1530 ALTDISNSV
+1530 
-1539 EKGNLGWT
+1539 
-1547 KSISDLAFELAK
+1547 
-1559 YYGYDYDDFKEL
+1559 
-1571 FCPLKLMEPCDLDSV
+1571 PCDFLNTTFKD
-1586 PAENKPAALARSL
+1586 ALILA
-1599 KNSSEPSY
+1599 NTSS
-1607 IQEFRQNLTYGILK
+1607 
-1621 QMVVMGLQKELYGDV
+1621 
-1636 EWLNSDSREL
+1636 
-1646 GLFMTKFESLR
+1646 
-1657 DENDAFQQK
+1657 
-1666 DIDELI
+1666 
-1672 ASKPEN
+1672 
-1678 ITKEQVKAFV
+1678 
-1688 QRWND
+1688 
-1693 TLDNK
+1693 
-1698 DTDNKVNIKNVFSYG
+1698 
-1713 ELSQRVDSVVSSL
+1713 
-1726 GYTGIDECYE
+1726 
-1736 KAYEK
+1736 
-1741 CLAQAKEQQSS
+1741 SS

-1804 MEDKFQVNPEKL
+1804 MKDKFQVNPEKL

-1831 DAKQE
+1831 DAQKE
-1836 GIATVLFIPTK
+1836 GVATVLFIPTK

-1872 EVTRDLTPITLTVK
+1872 EVTRDLTPITLTVN
-1886 PSPSLDLTYFMQRD
+1886 PSPNLDLTYFMQRD

-1932 NVKMSTNQPEIVDNE
+1932 NVRMSTNQPEIVDNE

-1973 VSTDFGTIPAHST
+1973 VSTDFGNIPAHST
-1986 SYAQWWIKSSL
+1986 SYAQWWLKSSL

-2074 ASSSITKTSDTEYTL
+2074 DSSSITKTSDTEYTL

-2152 DQFDGK
+2152 DLFDSK

-2266 REGFAGKTGKTA
+2266 SEGFAGKTGKTA
-2278 SWTMFINSQVKLITS
+2278 SWTQFVNNQVKLLTS

-2333 LNGETISTNDTIN
+2333 LNGEIISTNDTIS
-2346 QVALGDLTMVANFEK
+2346 QVALSDLTMVANFEK
-2361 KTYQVNIE
+2361 KTYQVNIA

-2411 QTEDAETLSLIVDKD
+2411 QTDDAETLSLIVDKD
-2426 LTVSAS
+2426 ITVSAS

-2487 KVKASISFISKSK
+2487 KVKASTSFISKSK
-2500 GRLFEASTTPVRINA
+2500 GRLFEASTTPVGINA

-2589 QLSDEE
+2589 QFSDEE
-2595 QQDMEVDIRQ
+2595 QQDMEVDIRK
-2605 YPSTMNIIGKLTR
+2605 YPSTMNIIGKLTQ

-2689 RTSPYDFNIDTMT
+2689 RTSPYDFNIDIMT

>member
-54 AVQFTMTTADGVT
+54 AVQFTMTTADGIT
-67 FSYET
+67 FSTET

-85 MKPIGENKYMV
+85 MRPIGVNKYMV

-131 ITLSDVVIGEKSGKN
+131 VTLSDVIISEKSGKN

-295 EEANAQNVRLKLIR
+295 EEASAQNVRLMLIR

-413 ATDKSISLS
+413 ATDKAISLS

-577 SCNASVGTSGGV
+577 SCNANVGTSGGV

-631 RLDVNLSSNH
+631 RLNVSLSSNH

-720 KTTLSLSIA
+720 KATLSLSIA

-757 LQDNLAAGESITM
+757 LQDNLAAGESTTM
-770 MREITLPSTV
+770 MREITLPATV

-816 SMETKVAKAIYAPGE
+816 SMETKVTKAIYAPGE
-831 KVVISGKAK
+831 KVVICGKAK
-840 GKDIAQKSVEVYI
+840 GKDIAKKNVEVYI

-889 ACYPSANLSDEQA
+889 ACYPSANLSEEQA

-912 SSDAITCEASLGD
+912 SNDAITCEASLGD

-962 NTTLKGGENT
+962 TTTLKGGENT

-995 IESAEGAIL
+995 IESAEGAVL

-1020 ASVASIKTTM
+1020 ASVARIKTTM

-1074 DESMEIILRMTP
+1074 DESTEIILRMTP

-1159 VAKGITNEKGLFS
+1159 VAEGITNEKGLFS
-1172 ADLTEG
+1172 ANLAEG

-1185 ADKHDSYSNN
+1185 AEKHDSYRNN

-1319 TKSTITASA
+1319 TKSTKTASA
-1328 RAAKRQG
+1328 RAAKRLG
-1335 HIDNDPCSDQVGTLY
+1335 NIDNDPCSDQVGTLY
-1350 YWDCGLDRKWHRY
+1350 YWDCGLDRKWHKY

-1417 SSNQNPLVQVEDKG
+1417 SSNQNPLVKVEDKG
-1431 CEPCQNKFML
+1431 CEPCQNGVLIAGLKCAGHFVGEAVETL
-1441 QLVDCGLQLIP
+1441 QTLLGLDDNIDTNNKDKDKKDKDLDEILDKCENYSDLLLDIASSFDGCVNGKHDIDQVLDCYETASKAIDAVFDGLVETAFGPYVKPELIKK
-1452 VYKKLRTVFDCIK
+1452 YKKLGKQILKYKKLLDRVAECARDFAHACDHIKNDESAKARMTGKSTKTVTEKAIEGMGKYAEYVEGFVTLNNVLFGSEPAWDEMSLEEMS
-1465 GIYDVIEEAKTL
+1465 GILNLDYHTISFEEALKYKPKDVSETL
-1477 TNKEEVTSRDIIS
+1477 FRKFFDKQKKWANKDYSNITEEESGNI
-1490 LTLSTMSTTATCMDI
+1490 TTAVSNIHNAFKYFED
-1505 KSEGAGDKNKTRE
+1505 EGYLN
-1518 QKRAKLVDEIAK
+1518 
-1530 ALTDISNSV
+1530 
-1539 EKGNLGWT
+1539 
-1547 KSISDLAFELAK
+1547 
-1559 YYGYDYDDFKEL
+1559 
-1571 FCPLKLMEPCDLDSV
+1571 PCDFLNTTFKD
-1586 PAENKPAALARSL
+1586 ALILA
-1599 KNSSEPSY
+1599 NTSS
-1607 IQEFRQNLTYGILK
+1607 
-1621 QMVVMGLQKELYGDV
+1621 
-1636 EWLNSDSREL
+1636 
-1646 GLFMTKFESLR
+1646 
-1657 DENDAFQQK
+1657 
-1666 DIDELI
+1666 
-1672 ASKPEN
+1672 
-1678 ITKEQVKAFV
+1678 
-1688 QRWND
+1688 
-1693 TLDNK
+1693 
-1698 DTDNKVNIKNVFSYG
+1698 
-1713 ELSQRVDSVVSSL
+1713 
-1726 GYTGIDECYE
+1726 
-1736 KAYEK
+1736 
-1741 CLAQAKEQQSS
+1741 SS

-1804 MEDKFQVNPEKL
+1804 MKDKFQVNPEKL

-1831 DAKQE
+1831 DAQKE
-1836 GIATVLFIPTK
+1836 GVATVLFIPTK

-1886 PSPSLDLTYFMQRD
+1886 PSPNLDLTYFMQRD

-1932 NVKMSTNQPEIVDNE
+1932 NVRMTTNQPEIVDNE

-1973 VSTDFGTIPAHST
+1973 VSTDFGNIPAHST
-1986 SYAQWWIKSSL
+1986 SYAQWWLKSSL

-2152 DQFDGK
+2152 DLFDGK

-2237 NFVLDLTQLNA
+2237 TFVLDLTQLNA

-2266 REGFAGKTGKTA
+2266 SEGFAGKTGKTA
-2278 SWTMFINSQVKLITS
+2278 SWTLFVNSQVKLLTS

-2333 LNGETISTNDTIN
+2333 LNGETISTNDTIS
-2346 QVALGDLTMVANFEK
+2346 QVALSDLTMVANFEK
-2361 KTYQVNIE
+2361 KTYQVNIA

-2411 QTEDAETLSLIVDKD
+2411 QTDDAETLSLIVDKD

-2487 KVKASISFISKSK
+2487 KVKASTSFISKSK
-2500 GRLFEASTTPVRINA
+2500 GRLFEASTTPVGINA

-2530 ASAISNASEG
+2530 ASVISNASEG

-2589 QLSDEE
+2589 QLSDDE
-2595 QQDMEVDIRQ
+2595 QQDMEVDIRK
-2605 YPSTMNIIGKLTR
+2605 YPSTMNIIGKLTQ

-2689 RTSPYDFNIDTMT
+2689 RTLPYDFNIDIMT

>member
-54 AVQFTMTTADGVT
+54 AVQFTMTTADGIT
-67 FSYET
+67 FSTET

-85 MKPIGENKYMV
+85 MRPIGVNKYMV

-131 ITLSDVVIGEKSGKN
+131 ITLSDVIIGEKSGKN

-166 SQVETKATNLLPYN
+166 SQVETKATNLQPYN

-222 DQKLAAGGTISRTA
+222 NQKLAAGGTISRTA

-276 SGTLQTANMLF
+276 SRTLQTANMLF

-402 LTLTITAERQS
+402 LTLTITAERQP
-413 ATDKSISLS
+413 ATDKAISLS

-498 EADGPLSVS
+498 ETDGPLSVS

-577 SCNASVGTSGGV
+577 SCNANVGTSGGV

-619 TLTISRNTDSKS
+619 TITISRNTDSKS

-693 FTISDQTLPDARIM
+693 FTISDQTLPDARIL

-757 LQDNLAAGESITM
+757 LQDNLAAGESTTM
-770 MREITLPSTV
+770 MREITLPTSV

-889 ACYPSANLSDEQA
+889 ACYPSANLSEEQA

-912 SSDAITCEASLGD
+912 SNDAITCEASLGD

-962 NTTLKGGENT
+962 TTTLKGGEST
-972 DIAFSITPS
+972 DVAFSITPS

-995 IESAEGAIL
+995 IESAEGAVL

-1074 DESMEIILRMTP
+1074 DESTEIILRMTP

-1185 ADKHDSYSNN
+1185 AEKHDSYSNN

-1239 TQVPM
+1239 TQVPV
-1244 PVVVLSIPS
+1244 PVVELTVPDRIYTEN
-1253 SIPAKDLRDGESLI
+1253 LRKGESLI
-1267 FNAVLTNKGLIAA
+1267 FNATLTNKGLITA
-1280 KDVELT
+1280 KDVQLL
-1286 LPTDL
+1286 LPGTV
-1291 KTLTFEALDHTEA
+1291 TSWRFEPIGPGKANE
-1304 FNLAPQESV
+1304 LAPGQSIE
-1313 IIPVKV
+1313 IPIRV
-1319 TKSTITASA
+1319 SE
-1328 RAAKRQG
+1328 G
-1335 HIDNDPCSDQVGTLY
+1335 PGDDGPCVVYIGTLY
-1350 YWDCGLDRKWHRY
+1350 YWECGPDKKWHKY
-1363 GIALQLGSCKS
+1363 YKSMQITICKGRVTVVEY
-1374 NDPSTWS
+1374 PSTGS
-1381 GNGDGTGYG
+1381 G
-1390 GGIGGG
+1390 
-1396 LGSLYGPGAR
+1396 
-1406 PSIGGSGTYTG
+1406 GGSGPGGGPGGGGGG
-1417 SSNQNPLVQVEDKG
+1417 SYGPSSDIPTVTQKVDKSCNPCLNMYIQKITECGVNVGLSLLKNNPLG
-1431 CEPCQNKFML
+1431 CIVGLGFCARDLNKDFHSWRSWGGCVASAVGCIPGIGPVPT
-1441 QLVDCGLQLIP
+1441 LVGCL
-1452 VYKKLRTVFDCIK
+1452 
-1465 GIYDVIEEAKTL
+1465 
-1477 TNKEEVTSRDIIS
+1477 IS
-1490 LTLSTMSTTATCMDI
+1490 LT
-1505 KSEGAGDKNKTRE
+1505 
-1518 QKRAKLVDEIAK
+1518 
-1530 ALTDISNSV
+1530 
-1539 EKGNLGWT
+1539 
-1547 KSISDLAFELAK
+1547 
-1559 YYGYDYDDFKEL
+1559 
-1571 FCPLKLMEPCDLDSV
+1571 EPCEANNAS
-1586 PAENKPAALARSL
+1586 AKMRAG
-1599 KNSSEPSY
+1599 NSSSYSEPSY
-1607 IQEFRQNLTYGILK
+1607 ITDFKNKLAIPLQESK
-1621 QMVVMGLQKELYGDV
+1621 
-1636 EWLNSDSREL
+1636 
-1646 GLFMTKFESLR
+1646 
-1657 DENDAFQQK
+1657 AFQNMLLEYFG
-1666 DIDELI
+1666 DEVWVNETNGEALQDLMVMLQTSEEEVLTADNYI
-1672 ASKPEN
+1672 KYKPQN
-1678 ITKEQVKAFV
+1678 VTKEQYYKFIERLNNTALAKTDDGNYIDLSKVAGYVNEINSANEQSVLMGYESTTDMLRKEYALLKG
-1688 QRWND
+1688 R
-1693 TLDNK
+1693 LD
-1698 DTDNKVNIKNVFSYG
+1698 
-1713 ELSQRVDSVVSSL
+1713 ESS
-1726 GYTGIDECYE
+1726 
-1736 KAYEK
+1736 
-1741 CLAQAKEQQSS
+1741 SS

-1783 QEAMKDVKLTLTV
+1783 QKAMKDVKLTLTV

-1804 MEDKFQVNPEKL
+1804 MSDKFQVNPEKL

-1831 DAKQE
+1831 DAQKE
-1836 GIATVLFIPTK
+1836 GVATVLFIPTK

-1886 PSPSLDLTYFMQRD
+1886 PSPNLDLTYFMQRD

-1932 NVKMSTNQPEIVDNE
+1932 NVKMFTNQPEIVDNE

-1973 VSTDFGTIPAHST
+1973 VSTDFGNIPAHST

-2206 PATFTSED
+2206 PATFTAED

-2266 REGFAGKTGKTA
+2266 SEGFAGKTGKTA
-2278 SWTMFINSQVKLITS
+2278 SWTLFVNNQVKLLTS

-2333 LNGETISTNDTIN
+2333 LNGETISTNDTIS

-2361 KTYQVNIE
+2361 KTYQVNIA

-2475 EEIENLLPAQTY
+2475 EEIENLLPAHTY
-2487 KVKASISFISKSK
+2487 KVKASTSFISKSK
-2500 GRLFEASTTPVRINA
+2500 GRLFEASTTPVGINA

-2595 QQDMEVDIRQ
+2595 QQDMEVDIRK
-2605 YPSTMNIIGKLTR
+2605 YPSTMNIIGKLTQ

-2689 RTSPYDFNIDTMT
+2689 RTSPYDFNIDIMT

>member
-43 PVNMENSADIV
+43 SVNMENSADIV

-67 FSYET
+67 FSTET

-85 MKPIGENKYMV
+85 MRPIGVNKYMV

-131 ITLSDVVIGEKSGKN
+131 VTLSDVIIGEKSGKN

-202 QVFAESADGKFSK
+202 QVFAESADGEFSK

-363 VNIDGNNYMTGT
+363 VNIDGNNYITGT

-413 ATDKSISLS
+413 ATDKAISLS

-437 PARKTSV
+437 PARQTSV

-577 SCNASVGTSGGV
+577 SCNANVGTSGGV

-720 KTTLSLSIA
+720 KATLSLSIA

-757 LQDNLAAGESITM
+757 LQDNLAAGESTTM
-770 MREITLPSTV
+770 TREITLPSTV

-816 SMETKVAKAIYAPGE
+816 SMETKVTKAIYAPGE

-840 GKDIAQKSVEVYI
+840 GKDIAKKSVEVYI

-859 HTITTQTQDDGSFEV
+859 HSITTQTQDDGSFEV

-889 ACYPSANLSDEQA
+889 ACYPSANLSEEQA

-912 SSDAITCEASLGD
+912 SNDAITCEASLGD

-962 NTTLKGGENT
+962 NTTLKGGEST

-1074 DESMEIILRMTP
+1074 DESTEIILRMTP

-1104 ANGEGMPLPFY
+1104 ANGEGMPLPFC

-1159 VAKGITNEKGLFS
+1159 VAEGITNEKGIFS
-1172 ADLTEG
+1172 ADLAEG

-1185 ADKHDSYSNN
+1185 AEKHDSYSNN

-1239 TQVPM
+1239 TQVPV
-1244 PVVVLSIPS
+1244 PVVELTVPDRIYTEN
-1253 SIPAKDLRDGESLI
+1253 LRKGESLI
-1267 FNAVLTNKGLIAA
+1267 FNATLTNKGLITA
-1280 KDVELT
+1280 KDVQLL
-1286 LPTDL
+1286 LPDTV
-1291 KTLTFEALDHTEA
+1291 TSWRFEPIGPGKANE
-1304 FNLAPQESV
+1304 LAPGQSIE
-1313 IIPVKV
+1313 IPIRV
-1319 TKSTITASA
+1319 SE
-1328 RAAKRQG
+1328 G
-1335 HIDNDPCSDQVGTLY
+1335 PGDDGPCVVYIGTLY
-1350 YWDCGLDRKWHRY
+1350 YWECGPDKKWHKY
-1363 GIALQLGSCKS
+1363 YKSMQITICKGRVTVVEY
-1374 NDPSTWS
+1374 PSTGS
-1381 GNGDGTGYG
+1381 G
-1390 GGIGGG
+1390 
-1396 LGSLYGPGAR
+1396 
-1406 PSIGGSGTYTG
+1406 GGSGPGGGPGGGGGG
-1417 SSNQNPLVQVEDKG
+1417 SYGPSSDIPTVTQKVDKSCNPCLNMYIQKITECGVNVGLSLLKNNPLG
-1431 CEPCQNKFML
+1431 CIVGLGFCARDLNKDFHSWRSWGGCVASAVGCIPGIGPVPT
-1441 QLVDCGLQLIP
+1441 LVGCL
-1452 VYKKLRTVFDCIK
+1452 
-1465 GIYDVIEEAKTL
+1465 
-1477 TNKEEVTSRDIIS
+1477 IS
-1490 LTLSTMSTTATCMDI
+1490 LT
-1505 KSEGAGDKNKTRE
+1505 
-1518 QKRAKLVDEIAK
+1518 
-1530 ALTDISNSV
+1530 
-1539 EKGNLGWT
+1539 
-1547 KSISDLAFELAK
+1547 
-1559 YYGYDYDDFKEL
+1559 
-1571 FCPLKLMEPCDLDSV
+1571 EPCKLNNAS
-1586 PAENKPAALARSL
+1586 AKMRAG
-1599 KNSSEPSY
+1599 NSSSYSEPSY
-1607 IQEFRQNLTYGILK
+1607 ITDFKNKLAIPLQESK
-1621 QMVVMGLQKELYGDV
+1621 
-1636 EWLNSDSREL
+1636 
-1646 GLFMTKFESLR
+1646 
-1657 DENDAFQQK
+1657 AFQNMLLEYFG
-1666 DIDELI
+1666 DEVWVNETNGEDLQDLMVMLQTSEEEVLTADNYI
-1672 ASKPEN
+1672 KYKPQN
-1678 ITKEQVKAFV
+1678 VTKEQY
-1688 QRWND
+1688 
-1693 TLDNK
+1693 NK
-1698 DTDNKVNIKNVFSYG
+1698 FIERLNNTALAKTDDGNYIDLSKVAGYVNEINSAN
-1713 ELSQRVDSVVSSL
+1713 EQSVLMGYESTTDMLRKEYALLKGRLEESS
-1726 GYTGIDECYE
+1726 
-1736 KAYEK
+1736 
-1741 CLAQAKEQQSS
+1741 SS

-1804 MEDKFQVNPEKL
+1804 MKDKFQVNPEKL

-1831 DAKQE
+1831 DAQKE
-1836 GIATVLFIPTK
+1836 GVATVLFIPTK

-1886 PSPSLDLTYFMQRD
+1886 PSPNLDLTYFMQRD

-1932 NVKMSTNQPEIVDNE
+1932 NVRMTTNQPEIVDNE

-1973 VSTDFGTIPAHST
+1973 VFTDFGTIPAHST

-2014 GNKDLSLLNDVTIH
+2014 DNKDLSLLNDVTIH

-2266 REGFAGKTGKTA
+2266 SEGFAGKTGKTA
-2278 SWTMFINSQVKLITS
+2278 SWTLFVNSQVKLLTS

-2318 LVAKAKEGYQFASWS
+2318 LVAKAKEGYQFTSWS
-2333 LNGETISTNDTIN
+2333 LNGETISTNDTIS

-2361 KTYQVNIE
+2361 KTYQVNIA

-2475 EEIENLLPAQTY
+2475 EEIENLLPAHTY
-2487 KVKASISFISKSK
+2487 KVKASTSFISKSK
-2500 GRLFEASTTPVRINA
+2500 GRLFEASTTPVGINA

-2589 QLSDEE
+2589 QLSDDE
-2595 QQDMEVDIRQ
+2595 QQDMEVDIRK
-2605 YPSTMNIIGKLTR
+2605 YPSTMNIIGKLTQ

-2660 LNMVIENLQTQE
+2660 LNMVIENLHTQE

-2689 RTSPYDFNIDTMT
+2689 RTSPYDFNIDIMT

>member
-54 AVQFTMTTADGVT
+54 AVQFTMTMADGVT
-67 FSYET
+67 FSTET

-85 MKPIGENKYMV
+85 MRSIGVNKYMV

-131 ITLSDVVIGEKSGKN
+131 VTLSDVIIGEKSGKN

-295 EEANAQNVRLKLIR
+295 EEASAQNVRLMLIR

-413 ATDKSISLS
+413 ATDKAISLS

-577 SCNASVGTSGGV
+577 SCNANVGTSGGV

-601 PALSL
+601 PAISL

-631 RLDVNLSSNH
+631 LLDVNLSSNH

-757 LQDNLAAGESITM
+757 LQDNLAAGESTTM
-770 MREITLPSTV
+770 MREITLPATV

-889 ACYPSANLSDEQA
+889 ACYPSANLSEEQA

-912 SSDAITCEASLGD
+912 SNDAITCEASLGD

-955 TVNATPG
+955 TVNAIPG
-962 NTTLKGGENT
+962 TTTLKGGEST

-995 IESAEGAIL
+995 IESAEGAVL

-1074 DESMEIILRMTP
+1074 DESTEIILRMTP

-1115 IEPVSTKEGKLTIDV
+1115 IEPVSTKEGTLTIDV
-1130 CDENTYYTKEAPHLA
+1130 CDENTYYTKVAPHLA

-1159 VAKGITNEKGLFS
+1159 VAKGITNEKGIFS
-1172 ADLTEG
+1172 ADLAEG

-1185 ADKHDSYSNN
+1185 AEKHDSYSNN

-1239 TQVPM
+1239 TQVPV
-1244 PVVVLSIPS
+1244 PVVELTVPDRIYTE
-1253 SIPAKDLRDGESLI
+1253 DLREGESLI
-1267 FNAVLTNKGLIAA
+1267 FNATLTNKGLITA
-1280 KDVELT
+1280 KDVQLL
-1286 LPTDL
+1286 LPNDL
-1291 KTLTFEALDHTEA
+1291 KSLKFETIGTDEA
-1304 FNLAPQESV
+1304 INLAPKQSKSISV
-1313 IIPVKV
+1313 RVIRVAPIGV
-1319 TKSTITASA
+1319 
-1328 RAAKRQG
+1328 
-1335 HIDNDPCSDQVGTLY
+1335 DPCVTYIGNLY
-1350 YWDCGLDRKWHRY
+1350 YWECGPDKKWRKY
-1363 GIALQLGSCKS
+1363 YKSVQITICKNKTSVAVYPSPGS
-1374 NDPSTWS
+1374 
-1381 GNGDGTGYG
+1381 G
-1390 GGIGGG
+1390 
-1396 LGSLYGPGAR
+1396 
-1406 PSIGGSGTYTG
+1406 GGSGPGGGPGGGGGGSYG
-1417 SSNQNPLVQVEDKG
+1417 SSSNIPTVTQKVDKSCNPCLNIYIQKIAE
-1431 CEPCQNKFML
+1431 
-1441 QLVDCGLQLIP
+1441 CGLSLITP
-1452 VYKKLRTVFDCIK
+1452 APLSCALGLSFCARDLDKDSHNWRTWGGC
-1465 GIYDVIEEAKTL
+1465 
-1477 TNKEEVTSRDIIS
+1477 VTSAVGCIPGIGVVPTLVGCLIS
-1490 LTLSTMSTTATCMDI
+1490 LT
-1505 KSEGAGDKNKTRE
+1505 
-1518 QKRAKLVDEIAK
+1518 
-1530 ALTDISNSV
+1530 
-1539 EKGNLGWT
+1539 
-1547 KSISDLAFELAK
+1547 
-1559 YYGYDYDDFKEL
+1559 
-1571 FCPLKLMEPCDLDSV
+1571 EPCE
-1586 PAENKPAALARSL
+1586 AG
-1599 KNSSEPSY
+1599 NSSSYSEPSY
-1607 IQEFRQNLTYGILK
+1607 ITDFKNKLAIPLQESK
-1621 QMVVMGLQKELYGDV
+1621 
-1636 EWLNSDSREL
+1636 
-1646 GLFMTKFESLR
+1646 
-1657 DENDAFQQK
+1657 AFQNMLLEYFG
-1666 DIDELI
+1666 DEVWVNETNGEALQDLMVMLQTSEEEVLTADNYI
-1672 ASKPEN
+1672 KYKPQN
-1678 ITKEQVKAFV
+1678 VTKEQYYKFIERLNNTALAKTDDGNYIDLSKVAGYVNEINSANEQSVLMGYESTTDMLRKEYALLKG
-1688 QRWND
+1688 R
-1693 TLDNK
+1693 LD
-1698 DTDNKVNIKNVFSYG
+1698 
-1713 ELSQRVDSVVSSL
+1713 ESS
-1726 GYTGIDECYE
+1726 
-1736 KAYEK
+1736 
-1741 CLAQAKEQQSS
+1741 SS

-1776 TVFNGNE
+1776 KVFNGNE

-1804 MEDKFQVNPEKL
+1804 MKDKFQMNPEKL

-1831 DAKQE
+1831 DAQKE
-1836 GIATVLFIPTK
+1836 GVATVLFIPTK

-1859 GGTLSYVDPFTGL
+1859 GGNLSYVDPFTGL

-1886 PSPSLDLTYFMQRD
+1886 PSPNLDLTYFMQRD

-1932 NVKMSTNQPEIVDNE
+1932 NVRMSTNQPEIVDNE

-1973 VSTDFGTIPAHST
+1973 VSTDFGNIPAHST

-2014 GNKDLSLLNDVTIH
+2014 DNKDLSLLNDVTIH

-2237 NFVLDLTQLNA
+2237 IFVLDLTQLNA

-2266 REGFAGKTGKTA
+2266 SEGFAGKTGKTA
-2278 SWTMFINSQVKLITS
+2278 SWTMFMNSQVKLITS

-2333 LNGETISTNDTIN
+2333 LNGETISTNDTIS

-2361 KTYQVNIE
+2361 KTYQVNIA

-2487 KVKASISFISKSK
+2487 KVKASTSFISKSK
-2500 GRLFEASTTPVRINA
+2500 GRLFEASTTPVGINA
-2515 GWNWLGYPLRENQEL
+2515 GWNWLGYPLRENKEL

-2595 QQDMEVDIRQ
+2595 QQDMEVDIRK
-2605 YPSTMNIIGKLTR
+2605 YPSTMNIIGKLTQ

-2660 LNMVIENLQTQE
+2660 LNLVIENLQTQE

-2689 RTSPYDFNIDTMT
+2689 RTSPYDFNIDIMT
-2702 GIENILADGKELR
+2702 GIEDILADGKELR

>member
-85 MKPIGENKYMV
+85 MRPIGVNKYMV

-131 ITLSDVVIGEKSGKN
+131 VTLSDVIIGEKSGKN

-166 SQVETKATNLLPYN
+166 SQVEIKATNLLPYN

-295 EEANAQNVRLKLIR
+295 EEASAQNVRLMLIR

-413 ATDKSISLS
+413 ATDKAISLS

-577 SCNASVGTSGGV
+577 SCNANVGTSGGV

-707 AISSQESKVEAGG
+707 AISSQESQVEAGG
-720 KTTLSLSIA
+720 KATLSLSIA

-737 EQTKIGFYFDSA
+737 EQTKIGFYFDGA

-757 LQDNLAAGESITM
+757 LQDNLAAGESTTM
-770 MREITLPSTV
+770 MREITLPATV

-805 DVLNIATVAPI
+805 DVLNITTVAPI

-889 ACYPSANLSDEQA
+889 ACYPSANLSEEQA

-912 SSDAITCEASLGD
+912 SNDAITCEASLGD

-962 NTTLKGGENT
+962 NTTLKGGEST

-995 IESAEGAIL
+995 IESAEGAVL

-1069 PSLAK
+1069 PSLTK
-1074 DESMEIILRMTP
+1074 DESTEIILRMTP

-1104 ANGEGMPLPFY
+1104 ANGEGMPLPFC

-1159 VAKGITNEKGLFS
+1159 VAEGITNEKGLFS
-1172 ADLTEG
+1172 ANLAEG

-1185 ADKHDSYSNN
+1185 AEKHDSYSNN

-1239 TQVPM
+1239 TQVPV
-1244 PVVVLSIPS
+1244 PVVELTVPDRIYTEN
-1253 SIPAKDLRDGESLI
+1253 LRKGESLI
-1267 FNAVLTNKGLIAA
+1267 FNATLTNKGLITA
-1280 KDVELT
+1280 KDVQLL
-1286 LPTDL
+1286 LPDTV
-1291 KTLTFEALDHTEA
+1291 TSWRFEPIGPGKANE
-1304 FNLAPQESV
+1304 LAPGQSIEIPIRV
-1313 IIPVKV
+1313 I
-1319 TKSTITASA
+1319 S
-1328 RAAKRQG
+1328 G
-1335 HIDNDPCSDQVGTLY
+1335 DGDDGDDGPCVVYIGTLY
-1350 YWDCGLDRKWHRY
+1350 YWECGPDKKWHKY
-1363 GIALQLGSCKS
+1363 YKSMQITICKGKVTVAVYPSPGS
-1374 NDPSTWS
+1374 
-1381 GNGDGTGYG
+1381 G
-1390 GGIGGG
+1390 
-1396 LGSLYGPGAR
+1396 
-1406 PSIGGSGTYTG
+1406 GGSGPGGGPGGGGGGGYG
-1417 SSNQNPLVQVEDKG
+1417 PSSNIPTVTQKVDKSCNPCLNMYIQKITECGVNVGLSLLKNNPLG
-1431 CEPCQNKFML
+1431 CIVGLGFCARDLNKDFHSWRSWGGCVASAVGCIPGIGPVPA
-1441 QLVDCGLQLIP
+1441 LVGCL
-1452 VYKKLRTVFDCIK
+1452 
-1465 GIYDVIEEAKTL
+1465 
-1477 TNKEEVTSRDIIS
+1477 IS
-1490 LTLSTMSTTATCMDI
+1490 LT
-1505 KSEGAGDKNKTRE
+1505 
-1518 QKRAKLVDEIAK
+1518 
-1530 ALTDISNSV
+1530 
-1539 EKGNLGWT
+1539 
-1547 KSISDLAFELAK
+1547 
-1559 YYGYDYDDFKEL
+1559 
-1571 FCPLKLMEPCDLDSV
+1571 EPCEANNAS
-1586 PAENKPAALARSL
+1586 AKMRAG
-1599 KNSSEPSY
+1599 NSSSYSEPSY
-1607 IQEFRQNLTYGILK
+1607 ITDFKNKLAIPLQESK
-1621 QMVVMGLQKELYGDV
+1621 
-1636 EWLNSDSREL
+1636 
-1646 GLFMTKFESLR
+1646 
-1657 DENDAFQQK
+1657 AFQNMLLEYFGDEVWVNETNGEDLQDLMVMLQTSEEEVLTADNYIK
-1666 DIDELI
+1666 YKPQNVTKVQYYKFIERLNNTALAKTDDGNYIDL
-1672 ASKPEN
+1672 SKVAGYVNEIN
-1678 ITKEQVKAFV
+1678 SANEQSVLMGYESTTDMLRKEYALLKG
-1688 QRWND
+1688 R
-1693 TLDNK
+1693 LD
-1698 DTDNKVNIKNVFSYG
+1698 
-1713 ELSQRVDSVVSSL
+1713 ESS
-1726 GYTGIDECYE
+1726 
-1736 KAYEK
+1736 
-1741 CLAQAKEQQSS
+1741 SS

-1776 TVFNGNE
+1776 TVFNGSE
-1783 QEAMKDVKLTLTV
+1783 QEAMKDAKLTLTV

-1804 MEDKFQVNPEKL
+1804 MSDKFQVNLENL
-1816 EGFNGKLDFTDGWTL
+1816 EGFAGNKNFTDGWTL

-1836 GIATVLFIPTK
+1836 GVATVLFIPTK

-1872 EVTRDLTPITLTVK
+1872 EVTRNLTPITLTVK
-1886 PSPSLDLTYFMQRD
+1886 PSPNLDLTYFMQRD

-1932 NVKMSTNQPEIVDNE
+1932 NVRMSTNQPEIVDNE

-1973 VSTDFGTIPAHST
+1973 VFTDFGTIPAHST

-2111 ALKSVTRASDGKQIS
+2111 ALKSVTRVSDGKQIS

-2152 DQFDGK
+2152 DQFEGK

-2163 ILTFEATPSLMLE
+2163 ILTFEVTPSLMLE

-2266 REGFAGKTGKTA
+2266 SEGFAGKTGKTA
-2278 SWTMFINSQVKLITS
+2278 SWTMFMNSQVKLITS

-2346 QVALGDLTMVANFEK
+2346 QVALGDLNMVANFEK
-2361 KTYQVNIE
+2361 KTYQVNIA

-2432 FKQERYEQNITLM
+2432 FRQERYEQNITLM

-2487 KVKASISFISKSK
+2487 KVKASTSFISKSK
-2500 GRLFEASTTPVRINA
+2500 GRLFEASTTPVGINA

-2589 QLSDEE
+2589 QFSDEE
-2595 QQDMEVDIRQ
+2595 QQDMEVDIRK
-2605 YPSTMNIIGKLTR
+2605 YPSTMNIIGKLTQ

-2660 LNMVIENLQTQE
+2660 LNLVIENQQTQE

-2689 RTSPYDFNIDTMT
+2689 RTSPYDFNIDIMT

>member
-54 AVQFTMTTADGVT
+54 AVQFTMTTADGIT
-67 FSYET
+67 FSTET

-85 MKPIGENKYMV
+85 MRPIGVNKYMV

-131 ITLSDVVIGEKSGKN
+131 VTLSDVIIGEKSGKN

-154 SVNIAKSPDLEV
+154 SVSIAKSPDLEV

-295 EEANAQNVRLKLIR
+295 EEASAQNVRLKLIR

-363 VNIDGNNYMTGT
+363 VNIDGNNYIAGT

-413 ATDKSISLS
+413 ATDKAISLS

-577 SCNASVGTSGGV
+577 SCNANVGTSGGV

-737 EQTKIGFYFDSA
+737 EQTKIGFYFDGA

-757 LQDNLAAGESITM
+757 LQDNLAAGESTTM
-770 MREITLPSTV
+770 MREITLPATV

-805 DVLNIATVAPI
+805 DVLNISTVAPI

-889 ACYPSANLSDEQA
+889 ACYPSANLSEEQA

-912 SSDAITCEASLGD
+912 SNDAITCEASLGD

-962 NTTLKGGENT
+962 TTTLKGGEST

-995 IESAEGAIL
+995 IESAEGAVL

-1020 ASVASIKTTM
+1020 ASVTSIKTTM

-1074 DESMEIILRMTP
+1074 DESTEIILRMTP

-1159 VAKGITNEKGLFS
+1159 VAEGITNEKGLFS
-1172 ADLTEG
+1172 ADLAEG

-1185 ADKHDSYSNN
+1185 AEKHDSYSNN

-1239 TQVPM
+1239 TQVPV
-1244 PVVVLSIPS
+1244 PVVELTVPDRIYTEN
-1253 SIPAKDLRDGESLI
+1253 LRKGESLI
-1267 FNAVLTNKGLIAA
+1267 FNATLTNKGLIAA
-1280 KDVELT
+1280 KDVQLL
-1286 LPTDL
+1286 LPENVTSWR
-1291 KTLTFEALDHTEA
+1291 FEPIGPGKANE
-1304 FNLAPQESV
+1304 LAPGQSKE
-1313 IIPVKV
+1313 IPIRV
-1319 TKSTITASA
+1319 TK
-1328 RAAKRQG
+1328 
-1335 HIDNDPCSDQVGTLY
+1335 DPGDDGPCVVYIGTLY
-1350 YWDCGLDRKWHRY
+1350 YWECGPDKKWHKY
-1363 GIALQLGSCKS
+1363 YKSIQITICKGKTPVVVY
-1374 NDPSTWS
+1374 PSTGS
-1381 GNGDGTGYG
+1381 G
-1390 GGIGGG
+1390 
-1396 LGSLYGPGAR
+1396 
-1406 PSIGGSGTYTG
+1406 GGSGPGGGPGGGGGGGYG
-1417 SSNQNPLVQVEDKG
+1417 PSSNIPTVTQKVDKSCNPCLNMYIQKITECGVNVGLSLLKNNPLG
-1431 CEPCQNKFML
+1431 CIVGLGFCARDLNKDFHSWRSWGGCVASAVGCIPGIGPVPA
-1441 QLVDCGLQLIP
+1441 LVGCL
-1452 VYKKLRTVFDCIK
+1452 
-1465 GIYDVIEEAKTL
+1465 
-1477 TNKEEVTSRDIIS
+1477 IS
-1490 LTLSTMSTTATCMDI
+1490 LT
-1505 KSEGAGDKNKTRE
+1505 
-1518 QKRAKLVDEIAK
+1518 
-1530 ALTDISNSV
+1530 
-1539 EKGNLGWT
+1539 
-1547 KSISDLAFELAK
+1547 
-1559 YYGYDYDDFKEL
+1559 
-1571 FCPLKLMEPCDLDSV
+1571 EPCEANNAS
-1586 PAENKPAALARSL
+1586 AKMRAG
-1599 KNSSEPSY
+1599 NSSNYSEPSY
-1607 IQEFRQNLTYGILK
+1607 ITDFKNKLAIPLQESK
-1621 QMVVMGLQKELYGDV
+1621 
-1636 EWLNSDSREL
+1636 
-1646 GLFMTKFESLR
+1646 
-1657 DENDAFQQK
+1657 AFQNMLLEYFG
-1666 DIDELI
+1666 DEVWVNETNGEDLQDLMVMLQTSEEEVLTADNYI
-1672 ASKPEN
+1672 KYKPQN
-1678 ITKEQVKAFV
+1678 VTKEQYYKFIERLNNTALAKTDDGNYIDLSKVAGYVNEINSANEQSVLMGYESTTDMLRKEYALLKG
-1688 QRWND
+1688 R
-1693 TLDNK
+1693 LD
-1698 DTDNKVNIKNVFSYG
+1698 
-1713 ELSQRVDSVVSSL
+1713 ESS
-1726 GYTGIDECYE
+1726 
-1736 KAYEK
+1736 
-1741 CLAQAKEQQSS
+1741 SS

-1776 TVFNGNE
+1776 KVFNGNE

-1804 MEDKFQVNPEKL
+1804 MSDKFQVNPEKL

-1831 DAKQE
+1831 DAQKE
-1836 GIATVLFIPTK
+1836 GVATVLFIPTK

-1886 PSPSLDLTYFMQRD
+1886 PSPNLDLTYFMQRD

-1973 VSTDFGTIPAHST
+1973 VSTDFGNIPAHST

-2074 ASSSITKTSDTEYTL
+2074 ASSSITKTSDTEYAL

-2266 REGFAGKTGKTA
+2266 SEGFAGKTGKTA
-2278 SWTMFINSQVKLITS
+2278 SWTLFVNSQVKLLTS

-2333 LNGETISTNDTIN
+2333 LNGETISTNDTIS

-2361 KTYQVNIE
+2361 KTYQVNIA

-2487 KVKASISFISKSK
+2487 KVKASTSFISKSK
-2500 GRLFEASTTPVRINA
+2500 GRLFEASTTPVGINA

-2595 QQDMEVDIRQ
+2595 QQDMEVDIRK
-2605 YPSTMNIIGKLTR
+2605 YPSTMNIIGKLTQ

-2689 RTSPYDFNIDTMT
+2689 RTSPYDFNIDIMT

>member
-67 FSYET
+67 FSTET

-85 MKPIGENKYMV
+85 MRSIGVNKYMV

-131 ITLSDVVIGEKSGKN
+131 VTLSDVIIGEKSGKN

-295 EEANAQNVRLKLIR
+295 EEASAQNVRLKLIR
-309 SGSTAQAETFKLAQT
+309 SGSTAQAETFKLTQT

-363 VNIDGNNYMTGT
+363 VNIDGNNYITGT

-413 ATDKSISLS
+413 ATDKAISLS

-437 PARKTSV
+437 PARQTSV

-577 SCNASVGTSGGV
+577 SCNANVGTSGGV

-757 LQDNLAAGESITM
+757 LQDNLAAGESTTM
-770 MREITLPSTV
+770 MREITLPTTV

-889 ACYPSANLSDEQA
+889 ACYPSANLSEEQA

-912 SSDAITCEASLGD
+912 SNDAITCEASLGD

-962 NTTLKGGENT
+962 TTTLKGGEST

-995 IESAEGAIL
+995 IESAEGAVL

-1074 DESMEIILRMTP
+1074 DESTEIILRMTP

-1104 ANGEGMPLPFY
+1104 ANGEGMPLPFC

-1159 VAKGITNEKGLFS
+1159 VAEGITNEKGLFS
-1172 ADLTEG
+1172 ANLAEG

-1185 ADKHDSYSNN
+1185 AEKHDSYSNN

-1239 TQVPM
+1239 TQVPV
-1244 PVVVLSIPS
+1244 PVVELTVPDRIYTEN
-1253 SIPAKDLRDGESLI
+1253 LRKGESLI
-1267 FNAVLTNKGLIAA
+1267 FNATLTNKGLITA
-1280 KDVELT
+1280 KDVQLL
-1286 LPTDL
+1286 LPDTV
-1291 KTLTFEALDHTEA
+1291 TSWRFEPIGPGKANE
-1304 FNLAPQESV
+1304 LAPGQSIEIPIRV
-1313 IIPVKV
+1313 I
-1319 TKSTITASA
+1319 S
-1328 RAAKRQG
+1328 G
-1335 HIDNDPCSDQVGTLY
+1335 DGDDGDDGPCVVYIGTLY
-1350 YWDCGLDRKWHRY
+1350 YWECGPDKKWHKYYKSMQITICKGRVTVAVY
-1363 GIALQLGSCKS
+1363 PSPGS
-1374 NDPSTWS
+1374 
-1381 GNGDGTGYG
+1381 G
-1390 GGIGGG
+1390 
-1396 LGSLYGPGAR
+1396 
-1406 PSIGGSGTYTG
+1406 GGSGPGGGPGGGGGGGYG
-1417 SSNQNPLVQVEDKG
+1417 PSSNIPTVTQKVDKSCNPCLNMYIQKITECGVNVGLSLLKNNPLG
-1431 CEPCQNKFML
+1431 CIVGLGFCARDLNKDFHSWRSWGGCVASAVGCIPGIGPVPA
-1441 QLVDCGLQLIP
+1441 LVGCL
-1452 VYKKLRTVFDCIK
+1452 
-1465 GIYDVIEEAKTL
+1465 
-1477 TNKEEVTSRDIIS
+1477 IS
-1490 LTLSTMSTTATCMDI
+1490 LT
-1505 KSEGAGDKNKTRE
+1505 
-1518 QKRAKLVDEIAK
+1518 
-1530 ALTDISNSV
+1530 
-1539 EKGNLGWT
+1539 
-1547 KSISDLAFELAK
+1547 
-1559 YYGYDYDDFKEL
+1559 
-1571 FCPLKLMEPCDLDSV
+1571 EPCEANNAS
-1586 PAENKPAALARSL
+1586 AKMRAG
-1599 KNSSEPSY
+1599 NSSSYSEPSY
-1607 IQEFRQNLTYGILK
+1607 ITDFKNKLAIPLQESK
-1621 QMVVMGLQKELYGDV
+1621 
-1636 EWLNSDSREL
+1636 
-1646 GLFMTKFESLR
+1646 
-1657 DENDAFQQK
+1657 AFQNMLLEYFG
-1666 DIDELI
+1666 DEVWVNETNGEDLQGLMVMLQTSEEEVLTADNYI
-1672 ASKPEN
+1672 KYKPQN
-1678 ITKEQVKAFV
+1678 VTKEQYYKFIERLNNTA
-1688 QRWND
+1688 
-1693 TLDNK
+1693 LAK
-1698 DTDNKVNIKNVFSYG
+1698 TDDGNYIDLSKVAGYVNEINSAN
-1713 ELSQRVDSVVSSL
+1713 EQSVLMGYESTTDMLRKEYALLKGRLEESS
-1726 GYTGIDECYE
+1726 
-1736 KAYEK
+1736 
-1741 CLAQAKEQQSS
+1741 SS

-1804 MEDKFQVNPEKL
+1804 MSDKFQVNPEKL

-1831 DAKQE
+1831 DAQKE
-1836 GIATVLFIPTK
+1836 GVATVLFIPTK

-1886 PSPSLDLTYFMQRD
+1886 PSPNLDLTYFMQRD

-1932 NVKMSTNQPEIVDNE
+1932 NVKMTTNQPEIVDNE

-1973 VSTDFGTIPAHST
+1973 VFTDFGTIPAHST

-2004 DVTATHLTSY
+2004 DVKATHLTSY
-2014 GNKDLSLLNDVTIH
+2014 DNKDLSLLNDVTIH

-2074 ASSSITKTSDTEYTL
+2074 AASSITKTSDTEYTL

-2266 REGFAGKTGKTA
+2266 SEGFAGKTGKTA
-2278 SWTMFINSQVKLITS
+2278 SWTLFVNSQVKLLTS

-2303 GRVAGNEVAYGTTIQ
+2303 GKVAGNEVAYGTTIQ
-2318 LVAKAKEGYQFASWS
+2318 LVAKAKEGHQFASWS
-2333 LNGETISTNDTIN
+2333 LNGETISTNDTIS

-2361 KTYQVNIE
+2361 KTYQVNIA
-2369 ENCEGGSITQTYTG
+2369 ENCEGGSITQSYTG

-2475 EEIENLLPAQTY
+2475 EEIENLLPAHTY
-2487 KVKASISFISKSK
+2487 KVKASTSFISKSK
-2500 GRLFEASTTPVRINA
+2500 GRLFEASTTPVGINA

-2595 QQDMEVDIRQ
+2595 QQDMEVDIRK
-2605 YPSTMNIIGKLTR
+2605 YPSTMNIIGKLTQ

-2689 RTSPYDFNIDTMT
+2689 RTSPYDFNIDIMT

>member
-54 AVQFTMTTADGVT
+54 AVQFTMTTADGIT
-67 FSYET
+67 FSTET

-85 MKPIGENKYMV
+85 MRPIGVNKYMV

-131 ITLSDVVIGEKSGKN
+131 VTLSDVIISEKSGKN

-295 EEANAQNVRLKLIR
+295 EEASAQNVRLMLIR

-413 ATDKSISLS
+413 ATDKAISLS

-577 SCNASVGTSGGV
+577 SCNANVGTSGGV

-631 RLDVNLSSNH
+631 RLNVSLSSNH

-720 KTTLSLSIA
+720 KATLSLSIA

-757 LQDNLAAGESITM
+757 LQDNLAAGESTTM
-770 MREITLPSTV
+770 MREITLPATV

-840 GKDIAQKSVEVYI
+840 GKDIAKKNVEVYI

-889 ACYPSANLSDEQA
+889 ACYPSANLSEEQA

-912 SSDAITCEASLGD
+912 SNDAITCEASLGD

-962 NTTLKGGENT
+962 NTTLKGGEST
-972 DIAFSITPS
+972 DITFSITPS

-995 IESAEGAIL
+995 IESAEGAVL

-1020 ASVASIKTTM
+1020 ASVARIKTTM

-1074 DESMEIILRMTP
+1074 DESTEIILRMTP

-1145 GAKVEITHPTTGAV
+1145 GAKIEITHPTTGAV
-1159 VAKGITNEKGLFS
+1159 VAEGITNEKGLFS
-1172 ADLTEG
+1172 ADLPEG

-1185 ADKHDSYSNN
+1185 AEKHDSYSNN

-1319 TKSTITASA
+1319 TKSTKTASA
-1328 RAAKRQG
+1328 RAAKRLG
-1335 HIDNDPCSDQVGTLY
+1335 NIDNDPCSDQVGTLY
-1350 YWDCGLDRKWHRY
+1350 YWDCGLDRKWHKY

-1417 SSNQNPLVQVEDKG
+1417 SSNQNPLVKVEDKG
-1431 CEPCQNKFML
+1431 CEPCQNGVLIAGLKCAGHFVGEAVETL
-1441 QLVDCGLQLIP
+1441 QTLLGLDDNIDTNNKDKDKKDKDLDEILDKCENYSDLLLDIASSFDGCVNGKHDIDQVLDCYETASKAIDAVFDGLVETAFGPYVKPELIKK
-1452 VYKKLRTVFDCIK
+1452 YKKLGKQILKYKKLLDRVAECARDFAHACDHIKNDESAKARMTGKSTKTVTEKAIEGMGKYAEYVEGFVTLNNVLFGSEPAWDEMSLEEMS
-1465 GIYDVIEEAKTL
+1465 GILNLDYHTISFEEALKYKPKDVSETL
-1477 TNKEEVTSRDIIS
+1477 FRKFFDKQKKWANKDYSNITEEESGNI
-1490 LTLSTMSTTATCMDI
+1490 TTAVSNIHNAFKYFED
-1505 KSEGAGDKNKTRE
+1505 EGYLN
-1518 QKRAKLVDEIAK
+1518 
-1530 ALTDISNSV
+1530 
-1539 EKGNLGWT
+1539 
-1547 KSISDLAFELAK
+1547 
-1559 YYGYDYDDFKEL
+1559 
-1571 FCPLKLMEPCDLDSV
+1571 PCDFLNTTFKD
-1586 PAENKPAALARSL
+1586 ALILA
-1599 KNSSEPSY
+1599 NTSS
-1607 IQEFRQNLTYGILK
+1607 
-1621 QMVVMGLQKELYGDV
+1621 
-1636 EWLNSDSREL
+1636 
-1646 GLFMTKFESLR
+1646 
-1657 DENDAFQQK
+1657 
-1666 DIDELI
+1666 
-1672 ASKPEN
+1672 
-1678 ITKEQVKAFV
+1678 
-1688 QRWND
+1688 
-1693 TLDNK
+1693 
-1698 DTDNKVNIKNVFSYG
+1698 
-1713 ELSQRVDSVVSSL
+1713 
-1726 GYTGIDECYE
+1726 
-1736 KAYEK
+1736 
-1741 CLAQAKEQQSS
+1741 SS

-1804 MEDKFQVNPEKL
+1804 MKDKFQVNPEKL

-1831 DAKQE
+1831 DAQKE
-1836 GIATVLFIPTK
+1836 GVATVLFIPTK

-1872 EVTRDLTPITLTVK
+1872 EVTRDLTPITLTVN
-1886 PSPSLDLTYFMQRD
+1886 PSPNLDLTYFMQRD

-1932 NVKMSTNQPEIVDNE
+1932 NVRMSTNQPEIVDNE

-1973 VSTDFGTIPAHST
+1973 VSTDFGNIPAHST
-1986 SYAQWWIKSSL
+1986 SYAQWWLKSSL

-2266 REGFAGKTGKTA
+2266 SEGFAGKTGKTA
-2278 SWTMFINSQVKLITS
+2278 SWTQFVNNQVKLLTS

-2333 LNGETISTNDTIN
+2333 LNGEIISTNDTIS
-2346 QVALGDLTMVANFEK
+2346 QVALSDLTMVANFEK
-2361 KTYQVNIE
+2361 KTYQVNIA

-2487 KVKASISFISKSK
+2487 KVKASTSFISKSK
-2500 GRLFEASTTPVRINA
+2500 GRLFEASTTPVGINA

-2589 QLSDEE
+2589 QFSDEE
-2595 QQDMEVDIRQ
+2595 QQDMEVDIRK
-2605 YPSTMNIIGKLTR
+2605 YPSTMNIIGKLTQ

-2689 RTSPYDFNIDTMT
+2689 RTSPYDFNIDIMT

>member
-54 AVQFTMTTADGVT
+54 AVQFTMTTADGIT
-67 FSYET
+67 FATET

-85 MKPIGENKYMV
+85 MRPIGVNKYMV

-131 ITLSDVVIGEKSGKN
+131 VTLSDVIIGEKSGKN

-402 LTLTITAERQS
+402 LTITITAERQS
-413 ATDKSISLS
+413 ATDKAISLS

-577 SCNASVGTSGGV
+577 SCNANVGTSGGV

-720 KTTLSLSIA
+720 KATLSLSIA

-737 EQTKIGFYFDSA
+737 EQTKIGFYFDGA

-757 LQDNLAAGESITM
+757 LQDNLAAGESTTM
-770 MREITLPSTV
+770 TREITLPTTV

-793 GVKEL
+793 DVKEL

-889 ACYPSANLSDEQA
+889 ACYPSANLSEEQA

-912 SSDAITCEASLGD
+912 SNDAITCEASLGD

-962 NTTLKGGENT
+962 NTTLKGGEST
-972 DIAFSITPS
+972 DVAFSITPS

-995 IESAEGAIL
+995 IESAEGAVL

-1020 ASVASIKTTM
+1020 ASVTSIKTTM

-1074 DESMEIILRMTP
+1074 DESTEIILRMTP

-1104 ANGEGMPLPFY
+1104 ANGEGMPLPFC

-1159 VAKGITNEKGLFS
+1159 VAEGITNEKGLFS

-1185 ADKHDSYSNN
+1185 AEKHDSYSNN

-1239 TQVPM
+1239 TQVPV
-1244 PVVVLSIPS
+1244 PVVELTVPDRIYTEN
-1253 SIPAKDLRDGESLI
+1253 LRKGESLI
-1267 FNAVLTNKGLIAA
+1267 FNATLTNKGLITA
-1280 KDVELT
+1280 KDVQLL
-1286 LPTDL
+1286 LPDTV
-1291 KTLTFEALDHTEA
+1291 TSWRFEPIGPGKANE
-1304 FNLAPQESV
+1304 LAPGQSIE
-1313 IIPVKV
+1313 IPIRV
-1319 TKSTITASA
+1319 TK
-1328 RAAKRQG
+1328 
-1335 HIDNDPCSDQVGTLY
+1335 DPGDDGDDGPCVVYIGTLY
-1350 YWDCGLDRKWHRY
+1350 YWECGPDKKWHKYYKSMQITICKGRVTVAVY
-1363 GIALQLGSCKS
+1363 PSPGS
-1374 NDPSTWS
+1374 
-1381 GNGDGTGYG
+1381 G
-1390 GGIGGG
+1390 
-1396 LGSLYGPGAR
+1396 
-1406 PSIGGSGTYTG
+1406 GGSGPGGGPGGGGGGGYG
-1417 SSNQNPLVQVEDKG
+1417 PSSNIPTVTQKVDKSCNPCLNMYIQKITECGVNVGLSLLKNNPLG
-1431 CEPCQNKFML
+1431 CIVGLGFCARDLNKDFHSWRSWGGCVASAVGCIPGIGPVPA
-1441 QLVDCGLQLIP
+1441 LVGCL
-1452 VYKKLRTVFDCIK
+1452 
-1465 GIYDVIEEAKTL
+1465 
-1477 TNKEEVTSRDIIS
+1477 IS
-1490 LTLSTMSTTATCMDI
+1490 LT
-1505 KSEGAGDKNKTRE
+1505 
-1518 QKRAKLVDEIAK
+1518 
-1530 ALTDISNSV
+1530 
-1539 EKGNLGWT
+1539 
-1547 KSISDLAFELAK
+1547 
-1559 YYGYDYDDFKEL
+1559 
-1571 FCPLKLMEPCDLDSV
+1571 EPCEANNAS
-1586 PAENKPAALARSL
+1586 AKMRAG
-1599 KNSSEPSY
+1599 NSSSYSEPSY
-1607 IQEFRQNLTYGILK
+1607 ITDFKNKLAIPLQESK
-1621 QMVVMGLQKELYGDV
+1621 
-1636 EWLNSDSREL
+1636 
-1646 GLFMTKFESLR
+1646 
-1657 DENDAFQQK
+1657 AFQNMLLEYFG
-1666 DIDELI
+1666 DEVWVNETNGEALQDLMVMLQTSEEEVLTADNYI
-1672 ASKPEN
+1672 KYKPQN
-1678 ITKEQVKAFV
+1678 VTKEQYYKFIERLNNTA
-1688 QRWND
+1688 
-1693 TLDNK
+1693 LAK
-1698 DTDNKVNIKNVFSYG
+1698 TDDGNYIDLSKVAGYVNEINSAN
-1713 ELSQRVDSVVSSL
+1713 EQSVLMGYESTTDMLRKEYALLKGRLEESS
-1726 GYTGIDECYE
+1726 
-1736 KAYEK
+1736 
-1741 CLAQAKEQQSS
+1741 SS

-1783 QEAMKDVKLTLTV
+1783 QEAMKNVKLTLTV

-1804 MEDKFQVNPEKL
+1804 MKDKFQVNL
-1816 EGFNGKLDFTDGWTL
+1816 ENLKEFAGNKNFTDGWTL
-1831 DAKQE
+1831 DAQKE

-1886 PSPSLDLTYFMQRD
+1886 PSPNLDLTYFMQRD

-1932 NVKMSTNQPEIVDNE
+1932 NVRMSTNQPEIVDNE

-1973 VSTDFGTIPAHST
+1973 VFTDFGTIPAHST

-2214 IQINVQGK
+2214 IQINVQSK

-2266 REGFAGKTGKTA
+2266 SEGFAGKTGKTA
-2278 SWTMFINSQVKLITS
+2278 SWTLFVNSQVKLLTS

-2333 LNGETISTNDTIN
+2333 LNGETISTNDTIS

-2361 KTYQVNIE
+2361 KTYQVNIA

-2487 KVKASISFISKSK
+2487 KVKASTSFISKSK
-2500 GRLFEASTTPVRINA
+2500 GRLFEASTTPVGINA

-2595 QQDMEVDIRQ
+2595 QQDMEVDIRK
-2605 YPSTMNIIGKLTR
+2605 YPSTMNIIGKLTQ

-2689 RTSPYDFNIDTMT
+2689 RTSPYDFNIDIMT

-2729 VKTLKKLVKGV
+2729 VKTLRKLVKGV

>member
-54 AVQFTMTTADGVT
+54 AVQFTMTSADGIT
-67 FSYET
+67 FSTET

-85 MKPIGENKYMV
+85 MRPIGVNKYMV

-104 AFIGRTGSIMTVVL
+104 PFIGRTGSIMTVVL

-131 ITLSDVVIGEKSGKN
+131 ITLSDVIIGEKSGKN

-295 EEANAQNVRLKLIR
+295 EEASAQNVRLMLIR

-413 ATDKSISLS
+413 ATDKTISLS

-428 FRIPANIIL
+428 FRIPTNIIL
-437 PARKTSV
+437 PARQTSV

-693 FTISDQTLPDARIM
+693 FTISDQTLPDARIT

-737 EQTKIGFYFDSA
+737 EQTKIGFYFDGA

-757 LQDNLAAGESITM
+757 LQDNLAAGESTTM
-770 MREITLPSTV
+770 TREITLPTTV

-889 ACYPSANLSDEQA
+889 ACYPSANLSEEQA

-912 SSDAITCEASLGD
+912 SNDAITCEASLGD

-962 NTTLKGGENT
+962 NTTLKGGEST

-1020 ASVASIKTTM
+1020 ASVTSIKTTM

-1074 DESMEIILRMTP
+1074 DESTEIILRMTP

-1104 ANGEGMPLPFY
+1104 ANGEGMPLPFC

-1159 VAKGITNEKGLFS
+1159 VAEGITNEKGLFS
-1172 ADLTEG
+1172 ADLPEG
-1178 YYAVRVS
+1178 YYAVSVS
-1185 ADKHDSYSNN
+1185 AEKHDSYSNN

-1239 TQVPM
+1239 TQVPV
-1244 PVVVLSIPS
+1244 PVVELTVPDRIYTEN
-1253 SIPAKDLRDGESLI
+1253 LRKGESLI
-1267 FNAVLTNKGLIAA
+1267 FNATLTNKGLIAA
-1280 KDVELT
+1280 KDVQLL
-1286 LPTDL
+1286 LPENVTSWR
-1291 KTLTFEALDHTEA
+1291 FEPIGPGKASE
-1304 FNLAPQESV
+1304 LAPGQSKE
-1313 IIPVKV
+1313 IPIRV
-1319 TKSTITASA
+1319 TK
-1328 RAAKRQG
+1328 
-1335 HIDNDPCSDQVGTLY
+1335 DPGDDGDDGPCVVYIGTLY
-1350 YWDCGLDRKWHRY
+1350 YWECGPDKKWHKY
-1363 GIALQLGSCKS
+1363 YKSIQITICKGKTPVVVY
-1374 NDPSTWS
+1374 PSTGS
-1381 GNGDGTGYG
+1381 G
-1390 GGIGGG
+1390 
-1396 LGSLYGPGAR
+1396 
-1406 PSIGGSGTYTG
+1406 GGSGPGGGPGGGGGGGYG
-1417 SSNQNPLVQVEDKG
+1417 PSSNIPTVTQKVDKSCNPCLNMYLQKITECGVNVGLSLLKNNPLG
-1431 CEPCQNKFML
+1431 CIVGLGFCARDLNKDFHSWRSWGGCVASAVGCIPGIGPVPT
-1441 QLVDCGLQLIP
+1441 LVGCL
-1452 VYKKLRTVFDCIK
+1452 
-1465 GIYDVIEEAKTL
+1465 
-1477 TNKEEVTSRDIIS
+1477 IS
-1490 LTLSTMSTTATCMDI
+1490 LT
-1505 KSEGAGDKNKTRE
+1505 
-1518 QKRAKLVDEIAK
+1518 
-1530 ALTDISNSV
+1530 
-1539 EKGNLGWT
+1539 
-1547 KSISDLAFELAK
+1547 
-1559 YYGYDYDDFKEL
+1559 
-1571 FCPLKLMEPCDLDSV
+1571 EPCKLNNAS
-1586 PAENKPAALARSL
+1586 AKMRAG
-1599 KNSSEPSY
+1599 NSSSYSEPSY
-1607 IQEFRQNLTYGILK
+1607 ITDFKNKLAIPLQESK
-1621 QMVVMGLQKELYGDV
+1621 
-1636 EWLNSDSREL
+1636 
-1646 GLFMTKFESLR
+1646 
-1657 DENDAFQQK
+1657 AFQN
-1666 DIDELI
+1666 ILLEYFGDEVWVNETNGEDLQDLMVMLQTSEEEVLTADNYI
-1672 ASKPEN
+1672 KYKPQN
-1678 ITKEQVKAFV
+1678 VTKEQYNKFIERLNNTALANTDDGNYIDLSKVAGYVNEINSANEQSVLMGYESTTDMLRKEYALLKG
-1688 QRWND
+1688 R
-1693 TLDNK
+1693 LD
-1698 DTDNKVNIKNVFSYG
+1698 
-1713 ELSQRVDSVVSSL
+1713 ESS
-1726 GYTGIDECYE
+1726 
-1736 KAYEK
+1736 
-1741 CLAQAKEQQSS
+1741 SS

-1831 DAKQE
+1831 DAQKE
-1836 GIATVLFIPTK
+1836 GVATVLFIPTK

-1886 PSPSLDLTYFMQRD
+1886 PSPNLDLTYFMQRD

-1932 NVKMSTNQPEIVDNE
+1932 NVKMTTNQPEIVDNE

-1973 VSTDFGTIPAHST
+1973 VATDFGTIPAHST

-2152 DQFDGK
+2152 DLFDGK

-2206 PATFTSED
+2206 PATFTAED

-2248 SAGNG
+2248 SSGNG

-2266 REGFAGKTGKTA
+2266 SEGFAGKTGKTA
-2278 SWTMFINSQVKLITS
+2278 SWTLFVNSQVKLLTS

-2303 GRVAGNEVAYGTTIQ
+2303 GRIAGNEVAYGTTIQ

-2333 LNGETISTNDTIN
+2333 LNGETISTNDTIS

-2361 KTYQVNIE
+2361 KTYQVNIA

-2396 ADEDYSFAHWTVNGK
+2396 ADEDYSFAHWIVNGK

-2426 LTVSAS
+2426 LMVSAS
-2432 FKQERYEQNITLM
+2432 FKQERYEQNITLL

-2487 KVKASISFISKSK
+2487 KVKASTSFISKSK
-2500 GRLFEASTTPVRINA
+2500 GRLFEASTTPVGINA

-2557 EGTLKQL
+2557 EGTLKLL

-2574 VKQNNLEFAEATTPS
+2574 VKQNSLEFAESTTPS

-2660 LNMVIENLQTQE
+2660 LSMVIENQQTQE

-2689 RTSPYDFNIDTMT
+2689 RTSPYDFNIDIMT

>member
-67 FSYET
+67 FSTET

-85 MKPIGENKYMV
+85 MRSIGVNKYMV

-131 ITLSDVVIGEKSGKN
+131 VTLSDVIIGEKSGKN

-215 LLGTIDY
+215 LLGTIAY
-222 DQKLAAGGTISRTA
+222 GQKLAAGGTISRTA

-295 EEANAQNVRLKLIR
+295 EEANAQNVRLMLIR

-413 ATDKSISLS
+413 ATDKAISLS

-538 IEMAPGVKEVTLN
+538 IEMAPGVKEVILN

-577 SCNASVGTSGGV
+577 SCNANVGTSGGV

-720 KTTLSLSIA
+720 KATLSLSIA

-757 LQDNLAAGESITM
+757 LQDNLAAGESTTM

-805 DVLNIATVAPI
+805 DVLNITTVAPI

-840 GKDIAQKSVEVYI
+840 GKDIAKKSVEVYI

-874 SYEPYSGQTGHFAVG
+874 SYEPYNGQTGHFAVG
-889 ACYPSANLSDEQA
+889 ACYPSANLSEEQA

-912 SSDAITCEASLGD
+912 SNDAITCEASLGD
-925 VYQGKL
+925 VYQDKL

-962 NTTLKGGENT
+962 NTTLKGGEST

-995 IESAEGAIL
+995 IESAEGAVL

-1074 DESMEIILRMTP
+1074 DESTEIILRMTP

-1104 ANGEGMPLPFY
+1104 ANGEGMPLPFC

-1159 VAKGITNEKGLFS
+1159 VAEGITNEKGIFS
-1172 ADLTEG
+1172 ADLAEG

-1185 ADKHDSYSNN
+1185 AEKHDSYSNN

-1239 TQVPM
+1239 TQVPV
-1244 PVVVLSIPS
+1244 PVVELTVPDRIYTEN
-1253 SIPAKDLRDGESLI
+1253 LRKGESLI
-1267 FNAVLTNKGLIAA
+1267 FNATLTNKGLIAA
-1280 KDVELT
+1280 KDVQLL
-1286 LPTDL
+1286 LPENVTSWR
-1291 KTLTFEALDHTEA
+1291 FEPIGPGKANE
-1304 FNLAPQESV
+1304 LAPGQSIEIPIRV
-1313 IIPVKV
+1313 IK
-1319 TKSTITASA
+1319 
-1328 RAAKRQG
+1328 
-1335 HIDNDPCSDQVGTLY
+1335 DPGDDGDDGPCVVYIGTLY
-1350 YWDCGLDRKWHRY
+1350 YWECGPDKKWHKY
-1363 GIALQLGSCKS
+1363 YKSIQITICKGKTPVVVY
-1374 NDPSTWS
+1374 PSTGS
-1381 GNGDGTGYG
+1381 G
-1390 GGIGGG
+1390 
-1396 LGSLYGPGAR
+1396 
-1406 PSIGGSGTYTG
+1406 GGSGPGGGPGGGGGGGYG
-1417 SSNQNPLVQVEDKG
+1417 PSSNIPTVTQKVDKSCNPCLNMYIQKITECGVNVGLSLLKNNPLG
-1431 CEPCQNKFML
+1431 CIVGLGFCARDLNKDFHSWRSWGGCVASAVGCIPGIGPVPA
-1441 QLVDCGLQLIP
+1441 LVGCL
-1452 VYKKLRTVFDCIK
+1452 
-1465 GIYDVIEEAKTL
+1465 
-1477 TNKEEVTSRDIIS
+1477 IS
-1490 LTLSTMSTTATCMDI
+1490 LT
-1505 KSEGAGDKNKTRE
+1505 
-1518 QKRAKLVDEIAK
+1518 
-1530 ALTDISNSV
+1530 
-1539 EKGNLGWT
+1539 
-1547 KSISDLAFELAK
+1547 
-1559 YYGYDYDDFKEL
+1559 
-1571 FCPLKLMEPCDLDSV
+1571 EPCEANNAS
-1586 PAENKPAALARSL
+1586 AKMRAG
-1599 KNSSEPSY
+1599 NSSNYSEPSY
-1607 IQEFRQNLTYGILK
+1607 ITDFKNKLAIPLQESK
-1621 QMVVMGLQKELYGDV
+1621 
-1636 EWLNSDSREL
+1636 
-1646 GLFMTKFESLR
+1646 
-1657 DENDAFQQK
+1657 AFQNMLLEYFG
-1666 DIDELI
+1666 DEVWVNETNGEALQDLMVMLQTSEEEVLTADNYI
-1672 ASKPEN
+1672 KYKPQN
-1678 ITKEQVKAFV
+1678 VTKEQYYKFIERLNNTA
-1688 QRWND
+1688 
-1693 TLDNK
+1693 LAK
-1698 DTDNKVNIKNVFSYG
+1698 TDDGNYIDLSKVAGYVNEINSAN
-1713 ELSQRVDSVVSSL
+1713 EQSVLMGYESTTDMLRKEYALLKERLEESS
-1726 GYTGIDECYE
+1726 
-1736 KAYEK
+1736 
-1741 CLAQAKEQQSS
+1741 SS

-1804 MEDKFQVNPEKL
+1804 MKDKFQVNPEKL

-1831 DAKQE
+1831 DAQKE
-1836 GIATVLFIPTK
+1836 GVATVLFIPTK

-1886 PSPSLDLTYFMQRD
+1886 PSPNLDLTYFMQRD

-1932 NVKMSTNQPEIVDNE
+1932 NVMMTTNQPEIVDNE

-2206 PATFTSED
+2206 PATFTAED

-2266 REGFAGKTGKTA
+2266 SEGFAGKTGKTA
-2278 SWTMFINSQVKLITS
+2278 SWTLFVNSQVKLLTS

-2303 GRVAGNEVAYGTTIQ
+2303 GRIAGNEVAYGTTIQ

-2333 LNGETISTNDTIN
+2333 LNGETISTNDTIS

-2361 KTYQVNIE
+2361 KTYQVNIA

-2487 KVKASISFISKSK
+2487 KVKASTSFISKSK
-2500 GRLFEASTTPVRINA
+2500 GRLFEASTTPVGINA

-2605 YPSTMNIIGKLTR
+2605 YPSTMNIIGKLTQ

-2660 LNMVIENLQTQE
+2660 LNLVIENQQTQE

-2689 RTSPYDFNIDTMT
+2689 RTSPYDFNIDIMT

-2729 VKTLKKLVKGV
+2729 VKTLRKLVKGV